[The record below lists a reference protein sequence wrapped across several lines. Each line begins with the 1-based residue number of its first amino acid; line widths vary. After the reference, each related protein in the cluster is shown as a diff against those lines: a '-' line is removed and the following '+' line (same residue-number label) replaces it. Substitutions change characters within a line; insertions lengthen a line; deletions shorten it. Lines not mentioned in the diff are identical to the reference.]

1 MKMKRFL
8 AILLVLA
15 MCLTTLGVVPAMA
28 VEPAA
33 EESDDAISARWT
45 DKNSLSPADQEI
57 TPHEVE
63 GEIPSADGVDLS
75 NDENALKASD
85 IVTVIV
91 ELESEPLADAAMG
104 ELDTFISSPA
114 CLQLEQDLLNEQ
126 ASVRAEIEALT
137 GKTETAS
144 VNGASDLTYSY
155 TTVLNGFSM
164 KLPYG
169 KLDEVRSL
177 NGVKN
182 VWVAEQYSLPEDLSA
197 ADYTISMSSSTGMVG
212 STEANAMG
220 YDGTGTIVAILDTGF
235 MKAHEAFS
243 VMPTNTKYSKDD
255 IASLLQSQSLA
266 SKVTDADSVYINEKA
281 PYGYDYANGDADAEA
296 VGQAHGVHVAGTV
309 AGNNGK
315 DFHGVAPNAQLM
327 IMKIFGDGS
336 GSTSDDIILAG
347 IDDAVKLGADSINMS
362 LGSPAGFT
370 DYGDENE
377 SEEEHLTYYGVYTRA
392 EKAGVNVLVAAGNET
407 SSTMYVTAHSNLT
420 YAEYPDNGIVASP
433 STVAASLSV
442 ASVDNVK
449 FTSTYLMLGEE
460 KIPYNNAVDNATS
473 NPYDILETMDGKTLE
488 YVMVPGL
495 GEEKDFEGLDL
506 TGKIAV
512 VQRGTLNF
520 GTKAENASKAGAVAC
535 IIYDNVS
542 GSLLNAALETYF
554 IPTITITKASSEKLA
569 AAAEKKVS
577 FSKEYYGLVDNPVG
591 GGVSSFSSKGP
602 APDLSIKPEISAPG
616 GGIRSS
622 VLGANNAYEVY
633 SGTSMAT
640 PHMAGEAALLRQYIE
655 KNYPDVKG
663 EALGNLVN
671 SLLMSTAVP
680 SVEPDG
686 TYYPVRR
693 QGAGVANIANAIESG
708 AYLSVEGCK
717 RPKAEVGSSKDG
729 VYTYTA
735 TVHNMTGEAK
745 SYTVDTTA
753 MIETIKVI
761 NGESFASNSNRDLTA
776 DEVTITYTGLDAG
789 NRITAPANGEATFSV
804 KIELTAAG
812 KQAYQDNFPN
822 GSYVEGYTFLTADEG
837 VSLSLPILGFY
848 GDWNSLQV
856 FQGTYDEGPANVTYS
871 VLADVNAALSGNY
884 VGVNNRTDT
893 FARRWMGFGP
903 ARGGRMLLHLS
914 SLLRNSEAYQIT
926 VKNAKGETMW
936 DSGDLG
942 AVRKT
947 YITVTQTGYQAT
959 ATLVQKGWN
968 GRLPGADGS
977 YNAGDWAP
985 EGEYTFSVRGRGVGS
1000 DVDSFQSYSFY
1011 VDNTRPELK
1020 SAELFE
1026 DENGDLKLAVT
1037 VSDNKYLQFLW
1048 VIDSAQQFF
1057 YLEAAEEFKDMKE
1070 GETVRVVLD
1079 ASDLVQ
1085 QLSLKAANPGRV
1097 GIMLGDC
1104 ANNTSTTFI
1113 DIGPQGMEIEPAEIA
1128 VGETK
1133 QLSYKVYPASMQ
1145 DTAFTWTS
1153 SDESVATVNEKGE
1166 VTGLSDGTVCIT
1178 ATAFSR
1184 LSSYC
1189 MVTVGQGV
1197 STERNF
1203 GECENLGEI
1212 FTTADGL
1219 WWKVSGPDT
1228 VVLLPENNKTQNYSG
1243 SYSSMA
1249 EIVVPA
1255 AVSYA
1260 GKTYRVTAIAAEAF
1274 YFNSK
1279 TTSIT
1284 LPEGLETIGNA
1295 AFFFASGLT
1304 SLNLPDS
1311 IRSIGAMA
1319 LNGVSKAPL
1328 TIPASVEFIG
1338 DSAFSGSGV
1347 VDGDLPEGL
1356 TYLGDKA
1363 FSNCTGL
1370 TSITLP
1376 STVET
1381 YGPNIFYGCSNVTYV
1396 ELPQNMEKIPNGLLW
1411 SCTSLKRIYIPSSV
1425 REIGNAAFYSSGIEK
1440 LNLPDGLQEI
1450 EPWAF
1455 CSTKLKEIIIPDSVG
1470 TIGFRAFIYCD
1481 GVENCVVGSGVKE
1494 IGQDAFY
1501 FWNNKFEDQT
1511 GVMHAKTTE
1520 QAKLL
1525 RYSGY
1530 GHEILINGAPYTS
1543 YFGGQFAVDG
1553 ISYMPTSDTTV
1564 RVTAISD
1571 DAKTETFSIP
1581 ATVTNEGDG
1590 RTYAVTE
1597 LADRLLFQNQ
1607 SVLTMLDLPDTIE
1620 KTGDRTFDQMFNV
1633 RTFGKLPANLKS
1645 VGYQSFGY
1653 LGWEMR
1659 LEQQGLI
1666 PAWQTDVLDI
1676 PGSIEFMAQCAFAGN
1691 RYKTINV
1698 GEGITYLSYYSLYGN
1713 KEAKEINL
1721 PSTLK
1726 RVEESA
1732 LYDCRNAKINLP
1744 DSLEY
1749 IGKSA
1754 FAGDLDGETIH
1765 LPENLQYLG
1774 DTAFGTQMY
1783 TADYSSKYW
1792 VGPTTIYLNGSL
1804 SNIGARVFRPD
1815 AKVIAVLNS
1824 QRNKVAGFT
1833 DLNELPTVIW
1843 DGKTDIG
1850 YNDGSCIPEGVT
1862 VTLRGNVTIDGKLCI
1877 EGKLIV
1883 PHDAKLTI
1891 TKDAVILGEDNI
1903 VYEGCKHEHTREI
1916 VVEATCTESGSKTVV
1931 CEDCG
1936 ETLSTEVIPAKG
1948 HSFGDW
1954 TVTKEATCFEDG
1966 EETRTCSVCQAV
1978 ETRPI
1983 FANSDHCPSK
1993 AFSDLDA
2000 DAWYHEGVDYA
2011 LTNGLMNGVG
2021 GGKFEPDGQ
2030 LTRAQLVTVLYRAAG
2045 EPDTGKQVNPFTDVA
2060 DDTWYTKAVIWA
2072 ANNGIVN
2079 GVAKNTFAPD
2089 DSITREQIAAMLY
2102 RYAGAEAAKE
2112 DKLSAFPDA
2121 AKVSDWAKEALNWA
2135 VASGLI
2141 NGVADANGTANLEP
2155 QATATRAQIATILMR
2170 WLEK

>member
-63 GEIPSADGVDLS
+63 GEIPSADEVVLS
-75 NDENALKASD
+75 SDENSLKASD

-91 ELESEPLADAAMG
+91 ELEGEPLADAATG
-104 ELDTFISSPA
+104 EIDTFVSSPA
-114 CLQLEQDLLNEQ
+114 GLQLEQDLLNEQ
-126 ASVRAEIEALT
+126 ASVRAEIEART

-197 ADYTISMSSSTGMVG
+197 DDYTISMSSSTGMVG

-243 VMPTNTKYSKDD
+243 VMPTNTKYSRDD
-255 IASLLQSQSLA
+255 IASLLQSQTLA

-281 PYGYDYANGDADAEA
+281 PYGYDYANGDTDAEA

-315 DFHGVAPNAQLM
+315 DFFGVAPNAQLM

-347 IDDAVKLGADSINMS
+347 VDDSVKLGADSINMS

-370 DYGDENE
+370 AYGDEDD
-377 SEEEHLTYYGVYTRA
+377 SEESGLTYYGVYTRA

-407 SSTMYVTAHSNLT
+407 ASTMYVTAHSNLT
-420 YAEYPDNGIVASP
+420 YAEYPDNAIVASP
-433 STVAASLSV
+433 STLSASLSV

-512 VQRGTLNF
+512 VQRGGLNF

-554 IPTITITKASSEKLA
+554 IPTITITKVSGEKLA

-577 FSKEYYGLVDNPVG
+577 FSKEYYGLVDNPIG

-602 APDLSIKPEISAPG
+602 APDLTIKPEISAPG

-663 EALGNLVN
+663 EALGDLVN
-671 SLLMSTAVP
+671 SLLMSTASP
-680 SVEPDG
+680 SRELDG

-708 AYLSVEGCK
+708 AYLSVEGSK

-753 MIETIKVI
+753 MIETITVI

-776 DEVTITYTGLDAG
+776 DEVTITYTGLTAD
-789 NRITAPANGEATFSV
+789 NKITAPANGEATFSV

-822 GSYVEGYTFLTADEG
+822 GSYIEGYTFLTADEG
-837 VSLSLPILGFY
+837 VSLSLPVLGFY
-848 GDWNSLQV
+848 GDWNSLKV
-856 FQGTYDEGPANVTYS
+856 FQGTYDEGPANITYS
-871 VLADVNAALSGNY
+871 VLADVNASLSGNY
-884 VGVNNRTDT
+884 VGVNSRTNI

-903 ARGGRMLLHLS
+903 ARGGRTLVHQS
-914 SLLRNSEAYQIT
+914 SLLRNSEVYQIT
-926 VKNAKGETMW
+926 VKNANGDLMW

-942 AVRKT
+942 WARKT
-947 YITVTQTGYQAT
+947 YIVATQTGYQA
-959 ATLVQKGWN
+959 ATTMLRQGWN

-977 YNAGDWAP
+977 YNTGDWAP
-985 EGEYTFSVRGRGVGS
+985 EGEYTFTVRGRAVGS

-1011 VDNTRPELK
+1011 VDNTRPEVK
-1020 SAELFE
+1020 SAELYE
-1026 DENGDLKLAVT
+1026 DENGDLKLALT
-1037 VSDNKYLQFLW
+1037 VSDNKYLQFAW
-1048 VIDSAQQFF
+1048 VIDSAQQYY
-1057 YLEAAEEFKDMKE
+1057 YLEAADEFKDAQE
-1070 GETVRVVLD
+1070 GATVRLVLD

-1085 QLSLKAANPGRV
+1085 QLSLNAANPGRV
-1097 GIMLGDC
+1097 GILISDC
-1104 ANNTSTTFI
+1104 ANNTTTVFV
-1113 DIGPQGMEIEPAEIA
+1113 DIGPQGVEIEPAEIA

-1145 DTAFTWTS
+1145 NIDLEWSS

-1166 VTGLSDGTVCIT
+1166 VTGVSDGTVRIT

-1197 STERNF
+1197 AMERNF

-1228 VVLLPENNKTQNYSG
+1228 VLLLPENNKTQNYSG
-1243 SYSSMA
+1243 SYSAMA

-1255 AVSYA
+1255 TVSYE

-1274 YFNSK
+1274 YFNMK

-1284 LPEGLETIGNA
+1284 LPEGLETIGGS
-1295 AFFFASGLT
+1295 AFFFASGIKTLHI
-1304 SLNLPDS
+1304 PDS
-1311 IRSIGAMA
+1311 VKTIGAMA
-1319 LNGVSKAPL
+1319 FNYVSNAALN
-1328 TIPASVEFIG
+1328 IPASIEFIG

-1347 VDGDLPEGL
+1347 VGGDFPESLNYIGE
-1356 TYLGDKA
+1356 KA
-1363 FSNCTGL
+1363 FLNCTGL
-1370 TSITLP
+1370 TTISLP
-1376 STVET
+1376 TSVEN
-1381 YGPNIFYGCSNVTYV
+1381 YGANIFYGCSNVTYV

-1411 SCTSLKRIYIPSSV
+1411 DCTGLKRIYIPSSV
-1425 REIGNAAFYSSGIEK
+1425 KEIGNAAFYGSGLEK
-1440 LNLPDGLQEI
+1440 LNLPDGLQKI
-1450 EPWAF
+1450 DQWAF
-1455 CSTKLKEIIIPDSVG
+1455 CSTKLKEIIIPDSVEA
-1470 TIGFRAFIYCD
+1470 IEFRAFIYCE

-1501 FWNNKFEDQT
+1501 FWNNKYEDQT
-1511 GVMHAKTTE
+1511 GVMHVKTTE

-1543 YFGGQFAVDG
+1543 YFGSQFAVDG

-1607 SVLTMLDLPDTIE
+1607 SILTMEDLPDTIE

-1633 RTFGKLPANLKS
+1633 RTFRTLPANLKS

-1653 LGWEMR
+1653 LGWER
-1659 LEQQGLI
+1659 QLELNGQI

-1676 PGSIEFMAQCAFAGN
+1676 PGSIEFMDQCAFAGN

-1713 KEAKEINL
+1713 KEATRINL
-1721 PSTLK
+1721 PSTLT
-1726 RVEESA
+1726 RLEESSVA
-1732 LYDCRNAKINLP
+1732 FCDNATVNLP
-1744 DSLEY
+1744 ENLEY
-1749 IGKSA
+1749 IGKQAFNGTPVGEIITLPDNVSFVGDQA
-1754 FAGDLDGETIH
+1754 FAGYVYNAD
-1765 LPENLQYLG
+1765 
-1774 DTAFGTQMY
+1774 Y
-1783 TADYSSKYW
+1783 TAQYW
-1792 VGPTTIYLNGSL
+1792 VGPTTIYLNGKL
-1804 SNIGARVFRPD
+1804 SNIGASVFRPD

-1824 QRNKVAGFT
+1824 QRNMVAGYT
-1833 DLNELPTVIW
+1833 DLDELPTVIW

-1862 VTLRGNVTIDGKLCI
+1862 VTLSGNVTIDGKLCI

-1883 PHDAKLTI
+1883 PHGAKLTI
-1891 TKDAVILGEDNI
+1891 TKNAVIIGEDNI
-1903 VYEGCKHEHTREI
+1903 VYEGCKHEHVKENI
-1916 VVEATCTESGSKTVV
+1916 VPAACTEDGSKTVV

-1936 ETLSTEVIPAKG
+1936 ETLSTEVIPATG

-1966 EETRTCSVCQAV
+1966 EETRTCSVCEYV

-1993 AFSDLDA
+1993 AFTDLDA
-2000 DAWYHEGVDYA
+2000 KAWYHEGVDYA

-2102 RYAGAEAAKE
+2102 RYAGAKAVKE

-2135 VASGLI
+2135 VAGGLI

>member
-63 GEIPSADGVDLS
+63 GEIPSADEVVLS
-75 NDENALKASD
+75 SDENSLKASD

-91 ELESEPLADAAMG
+91 ELEGEPLADAATG
-104 ELDTFISSPA
+104 ELDTFVSSPA
-114 CLQLEQDLLNEQ
+114 GLQLEQDLLNEQ

-164 KLPYG
+164 KIPFG

-197 ADYTISMSSSTGMVG
+197 DDDTISMNSSTGMVG

-281 PYGYDYANGDADAEA
+281 PYGYDYANGDADPEA

-347 IDDAVKLGADSINMS
+347 VDDSVKLGADSINMS

-377 SEEEHLTYYGVYTRA
+377 SEEENLTYYGVYTRA

-407 SSTMYVTAHSNLT
+407 SSTNYNAHNNLT
-420 YAEYPDNGIVASP
+420 YAEYPDNAIVASP
-433 STVAASLSV
+433 STLEASLSV

-449 FTSTYLMLGEE
+449 STSYYMLLGEE
-460 KIPYNNAVDNATS
+460 KLAYNNAVNSASST
-473 NPYDILETMDGKTLE
+473 PYDILDTMDGKTLE

-495 GEEKDFEGLDL
+495 GEEADYEGLDV

-512 VQRGTLNF
+512 VQRGGLNF
-520 GTKAENASKAGAVAC
+520 GTKAENASKAGAAAC
-535 IIYDNVS
+535 IIYDNVN
-542 GSLLNAALETYF
+542 GAIINAALESFF
-554 IPTITITKASSEKLA
+554 IPTVTVTKIAGAKLA
-569 AAAEKKVS
+569 AASEKKVS

-602 APDLSIKPEISAPG
+602 APDLTIKPEISAPG

-622 VLGANNAYEVY
+622 VLGAADAYEVY

-640 PHMAGEAALLRQYIE
+640 PHMAGEAALLHQYLN
-655 KNYPDVKG
+655 KNYPNITG
-663 EALGNLVN
+663 EDLGDLVN

-708 AYLSVEGCK
+708 AYLSVEGSK

-753 MIETIKVI
+753 MIETITVI
-761 NGESFASNSNRDLTA
+761 NGENFASNSNRDLTA
-776 DEVTITYTGLDAG
+776 DEVTITYTGLTAD
-789 NRITAPANGEATFSV
+789 NKITAPANGEATFSV

-848 GDWNSLQV
+848 GDWDSLQV

-871 VLADVNAALSGNY
+871 VLADVNASLSGNY
-884 VGVNNRTDT
+884 VGVNNRTDA

-903 ARGGRMLLHLS
+903 ARGGRTLVHQS

-1000 DVDSFQSYSFY
+1000 DVDDYQSYTFY
-1011 VDNTRPELK
+1011 VDNTKPELK

-1048 VIDSAQQFF
+1048 VIDSAQQYY
-1057 YLEAAEEFKDMKE
+1057 YLEAADEFKDAEE
-1070 GETVRVVLD
+1070 GAAVRVVLD

-1085 QLSLKAANPGRV
+1085 QLSLNAANPGRV
-1097 GIMLGDC
+1097 GILISDC
-1104 ANNTSTTFI
+1104 ANNTTTVFV
-1113 DIGPQGMEIEPAEIA
+1113 DIGPQGVEIEPAEIA

-1145 DTAFTWTS
+1145 DIDLEWSS

-1166 VTGLSDGTVCIT
+1166 VTGVSDGTVRIT

-1197 STERNF
+1197 PTERNF

-1212 FTTADGL
+1212 FTTEDGL

-1228 VVLLPENNKTQNYSG
+1228 VLLLPENNKTQNYSG

-1249 EIVVPA
+1249 EITVPA
-1255 AVSYA
+1255 TVSYA

-1274 YFNSK
+1274 YFNMK

-1284 LPEGLETIGNA
+1284 LPDGLETIGGS
-1295 AFFFASGLT
+1295 AFFFASGIKTLHI
-1304 SLNLPDS
+1304 PDS
-1311 IRSIGAMA
+1311 VKTIGAMA
-1319 LNGVSKAPL
+1319 FNYVSNAALN
-1328 TIPASVEFIG
+1328 IPASIEFIG

-1347 VDGDLPEGL
+1347 VGGDFPESLNYIGE
-1356 TYLGDKA
+1356 KA
-1363 FSNCTGL
+1363 FLNCTGL
-1370 TSITLP
+1370 TTISLP
-1376 STVET
+1376 TSVEN
-1381 YGPNIFYGCSNVTYV
+1381 YGANIFYGCSNVTYV

-1411 SCTSLKRIYIPSSV
+1411 NCTGLKRIYIPSSV
-1425 REIGNAAFYSSGIEK
+1425 REIGNAAFYGSGLEK
-1440 LNLPDGLQEI
+1440 LNLPDGLQKI
-1450 EPWAF
+1450 DQWAF
-1455 CSTKLKEIIIPDSVG
+1455 CSTKLKEIIIPDSVQ
-1470 TIGFRAFIYCD
+1470 TVEYRAFIYCD

-1501 FWNNKFEDQT
+1501 FWNNKYEDQT

-1581 ATVTNEGDG
+1581 ATVTSEGDG

-1653 LGWEMR
+1653 LGWER
-1659 LEQQGLI
+1659 QLELNGQI

-1676 PGSIEFMAQCAFAGN
+1676 PGSIEFMDQCAFAGN

-1698 GEGITYLSYYSLYGN
+1698 GEGITYLSYYALSGN
-1713 KEAKEINL
+1713 KEATRINL
-1721 PSTLK
+1721 PSTLT
-1726 RVEESA
+1726 RLEESSVA
-1732 LYDCRNAKINLP
+1732 FCDNATVNLP
-1744 DSLEY
+1744 ENLEY
-1749 IGKSA
+1749 IGKQAFNGTPVGETITLPDNVSFVGDQA
-1754 FAGDLDGETIH
+1754 FAGYVYNAD
-1765 LPENLQYLG
+1765 
-1774 DTAFGTQMY
+1774 Y
-1783 TADYSSKYW
+1783 TAQYW

-1804 SNIGARVFRPD
+1804 SNIGSNVFRPD

-1824 QRNKVAGFT
+1824 QRNMVAGFT
-1833 DLNELPTVIW
+1833 DLDELPTVIW

-1862 VTLRGNVTIDGKLCI
+1862 VTLSGNVTIDGKLCI

-1903 VYEGCKHEHTREI
+1903 VYEGCKHEHTKEI
-1916 VVEATCTESGSKTVV
+1916 VVEATCTEDGSKTVV

-1954 TVTKEATCFEDG
+1954 TVTKEASCFEDG
-1966 EETRTCSVCQAV
+1966 EESRTCSVCKHV

-1983 FANSDHCPSK
+1983 FANSDNCPSK

-2000 DAWYHEGVDYA
+2000 KAWYHEGVDYA
-2011 LTNGLMNGVG
+2011 LTNSLMNGVG

-2079 GVAKNTFAPD
+2079 GVGKNVFAPD
-2089 DSITREQIAAMLY
+2089 ASITREQIATMLY

-2121 AKVSDWAKEALNWA
+2121 AKTSDWAKEALNWA

-2155 QATATRAQIATILMR
+2155 QSTATRAQIATILMR

>member
-15 MCLTTLGVVPAMA
+15 MCLTTLGVAPAMA

-63 GEIPSADGVDLS
+63 GEIPSADEVVLS
-75 NDENALKASD
+75 SDENSLKASD

-91 ELESEPLADAAMG
+91 ELEGEPLADAATG
-104 ELDTFISSPA
+104 EIDTFVSSPA
-114 CLQLEQDLLNEQ
+114 GLQLEQDLLNEQ

-197 ADYTISMSSSTGMVG
+197 DDYTISMSSSTGMVG

-255 IASLLQSQSLA
+255 IASLLQSQTLA

-281 PYGYDYANGDADAEA
+281 PYGYDYANGDTDAEA

-315 DFHGVAPNAQLM
+315 DFYGVAPNAQLM
-327 IMKIFGDGS
+327 IMKIFGDNS

-347 IDDAVKLGADSINMS
+347 VDDSVKLGADSINMS

-370 DYGDENE
+370 AYGDEDD

-407 SSTMYVTAHSNLT
+407 SSTNYNAHNNLT
-420 YAEYPDNGIVASP
+420 YAEYPDNAIVASP
-433 STVAASLSV
+433 STLEASLSV
-442 ASVDNVK
+442 ASVDNAK
-449 FTSTYLMLGEE
+449 TTSYYMLLGEE
-460 KIPYNNAVDNATS
+460 KLAYNNAVNSATS
-473 NPYDILETMDGKTLE
+473 TPYDILDTMDGKTLE

-495 GEEKDFEGLDL
+495 GEEADYEGLDV

-512 VQRGTLNF
+512 VSRGTINF
-520 GTKAENASKAGAVAC
+520 GAKAENAAKAGAVAC
-535 IIYDNVS
+535 IIYDNVN
-542 GSLLNAALETYF
+542 GAIINAALESFF
-554 IPTITITKASSEKLA
+554 IPTVTVTKIAGAKLA
-569 AAAEKKVS
+569 AASEKKVS
-577 FSKEYYGLVDNPVG
+577 FSKENYGLVDNPIG

-602 APDLSIKPEISAPG
+602 APDLTIKPEISAPG

-663 EALGNLVN
+663 EALGDLVN
-671 SLLMSTAVP
+671 SLLMSTASP
-680 SVEPDG
+680 SRELDG

-708 AYLSVEGCK
+708 AYLSVEGSK

-753 MIETIKVI
+753 MIETITVI
-761 NGESFASNSNRDLTA
+761 NGENFASNSNRDLTA
-776 DEVTITYTGLDAG
+776 DEVTITYTGLTAD
-789 NRITAPANGEATFSV
+789 NKITAPANGEATFSV

-822 GSYVEGYTFLTADEG
+822 GSYVEGFTFLTADEG
-837 VSLSLPILGFY
+837 VSLSLPVLGFY
-848 GDWNSLQV
+848 GDWNSLKV
-856 FQGTYDEGPANVTYS
+856 FQGTYDEGPANITYS

-884 VGVNNRTDT
+884 VGVNSRTDA

-903 ARGGRMLLHLS
+903 ARGGRTLVHQS

-977 YNAGDWAP
+977 YNSGDWAP
-985 EGEYTFSVRGRGVGS
+985 EGDYTFSVRGRGVGS

-1020 SAELFE
+1020 SAELYE
-1026 DENGDLKLAVT
+1026 DENGDLKLALT
-1037 VSDNKYLQFLW
+1037 VSDNKYLQFAW
-1048 VIDSAQQFF
+1048 VIDSAQQYY
-1057 YLEAAEEFKDMKE
+1057 YLEAADEFKDAEE
-1070 GETVRVVLD
+1070 GAAVRVVLD

-1085 QLSLKAANPGRV
+1085 QLSLNAANPGRV

-1145 DTAFTWTS
+1145 DIDLEWSS

-1166 VTGLSDGTVCIT
+1166 VTGVSDGTVRIT

-1197 STERNF
+1197 PTERNF

-1212 FTTADGL
+1212 FTTEDGL

-1228 VVLLPENNKTQNYSG
+1228 VLLLPENNKTQNYSG

-1249 EIVVPA
+1249 EITVPA
-1255 AVSYA
+1255 TVSYA

-1274 YFNSK
+1274 YFNMK
-1279 TTSIT
+1279 TTSVT
-1284 LPEGLETIGNA
+1284 LPDGLETIGGS
-1295 AFFFASGLT
+1295 AFFFASGIKTLHI
-1304 SLNLPDS
+1304 PDS
-1311 IRSIGAMA
+1311 VKTIGAMA
-1319 LNGVSKAPL
+1319 FNYVSNAALN
-1328 TIPASVEFIG
+1328 IPASIEFIG

-1347 VDGDLPEGL
+1347 VGGDFPEGL
-1356 TYLGDKA
+1356 TYIGEKA
-1363 FSNCTGL
+1363 FLNCKGL
-1370 TSITLP
+1370 TAITLP

-1381 YGPNIFYGCSNVTYV
+1381 YGANIFYGCSNVTYV

-1411 SCTSLKRIYIPSSV
+1411 SCTGLKRIYIPSSV
-1425 REIGNAAFYSSGIEK
+1425 REIGNAAFYSSGLEK
-1440 LNLPDGLQEI
+1440 LNLPDGLQKI
-1450 EPWAF
+1450 DQWAF
-1455 CSTKLKEIIIPDSVG
+1455 CSTKLKEIIIPDSVQ
-1470 TIGFRAFIYCD
+1470 TVEYRAFIYCE

-1501 FWNNKFEDQT
+1501 FWNNKYEDQT

-1571 DAKTETFSIP
+1571 DAKTETFAIP

-1676 PGSIEFMAQCAFAGN
+1676 PGSIEFMDQCAFAGN

-1698 GEGITYLSYYSLYGN
+1698 GEGIAYLSYYALSGN
-1713 KEAKEINL
+1713 KEATRINL
-1721 PSTLK
+1721 PSTLT
-1726 RVEESA
+1726 RLEESSVA
-1732 LYDCRNAKINLP
+1732 FCDNATVNLP
-1744 DSLEY
+1744 ENLEY
-1749 IGKSA
+1749 IGKQA
-1754 FAGDLDGETIH
+1754 FNGTPVGETIT
-1765 LPENLQYLG
+1765 LPDNVSFVG
-1774 DTAFGTQMY
+1774 DQAFGAYVYNADY
-1783 TADYSSKYW
+1783 TAQYW

-1804 SNIGARVFRPD
+1804 SNIGSNVFRPD

-1824 QRNKVAGFT
+1824 QRNMVAGFT
-1833 DLNELPTVIW
+1833 DLDELPTVIW

-1862 VTLRGNVTIDGKLCI
+1862 VTLSGNVTIDGKLCI

-1883 PHDAKLTI
+1883 PHGAKLTI

-1903 VYEGCKHEHTREI
+1903 VYEGCKHEHVKENI
-1916 VVEATCTESGSKTVV
+1916 VPATCTEDGSKTVV

-1936 ETLSTEVIPAKG
+1936 ETLSTEVIPATG

-1966 EETRTCSVCQAV
+1966 EESRTCSVCECV

-1983 FANSDHCPSK
+1983 FANSDNCPSK
-1993 AFSDLDA
+1993 AFTDLDA
-2000 DAWYHEGVDYA
+2000 KAWYHEGVDYA

-2021 GGKFEPDGQ
+2021 GGRFEPDGQ

-2060 DDTWYTKAVIWA
+2060 DDAWYTKAVIWA

-2089 DSITREQIAAMLY
+2089 DSITREQIATMLY

-2141 NGVADANGTANLEP
+2141 NGVADANGTASLEP

>member
-63 GEIPSADGVDLS
+63 GEIPSADEVDLS
-75 NDENALKASD
+75 NDENSLKASD

-91 ELESEPLADAAMG
+91 ELEGEPLADAATG
-104 ELDTFISSPA
+104 ELDTFVSSPA
-114 CLQLEQDLLNEQ
+114 GLQLEQDLLNEQ

-197 ADYTISMSSSTGMVG
+197 DDYTISMNSSTGMVG

-255 IASLLQSQSLA
+255 IASLLQSQTLA

-281 PYGYDYANGDADAEA
+281 PYGYDYANGDTDAEA

-315 DFHGVAPNAQLM
+315 DFYGVAPNAQLM
-327 IMKIFGDGS
+327 IMKIFGDNS

-347 IDDAVKLGADSINMS
+347 VDDSVKLGADSINMS

-370 DYGDENE
+370 AYGDEDD

-407 SSTMYVTAHSNLT
+407 SSTNYNAHNNLT
-420 YAEYPDNGIVASP
+420 YAEYPDNAIVASP
-433 STVAASLSV
+433 STLEASLSV
-442 ASVDNVK
+442 ASVDNAK
-449 FTSTYLMLGEE
+449 TTSYYMLLGEE
-460 KIPYNNAVDNATS
+460 KLAYNNAVNSATS
-473 NPYDILETMDGKTLE
+473 TPYDILDTMDGKTLE

-495 GEEKDFEGLDL
+495 GEEADYEGLDV

-512 VQRGTLNF
+512 VQRGGLNF
-520 GTKAENASKAGAVAC
+520 GTKAENASKAGAAAC
-535 IIYDNVS
+535 IIYDNVN
-542 GSLLNAALETYF
+542 GAIINAALESFF
-554 IPTITITKASSEKLA
+554 IPTVTVTKIAGAKLA
-569 AAAEKKVS
+569 AASEKKVS
-577 FSKEYYGLVDNPVG
+577 FSKENYGLVDNPIG

-602 APDLSIKPEISAPG
+602 APDLTIKPEISAPG

-663 EALGNLVN
+663 EALGDLVN
-671 SLLMSTAVP
+671 SLLMSTASP
-680 SVEPDG
+680 SRELDG

-693 QGAGVANIANAIESG
+693 QGAGVANIANAVKSG

-776 DEVTITYTGLDAG
+776 DEVTITYTGLTAD
-789 NRITAPANGEATFSV
+789 NKITAPANGEATFSV

-822 GSYVEGYTFLTADEG
+822 GSYVEGFTFLTADEG
-837 VSLSLPILGFY
+837 VSLSLPVLGFY
-848 GDWNSLQV
+848 GDWNSLKV
-856 FQGTYDEGPANVTYS
+856 FQGTYDEGPANITYS

-884 VGVNNRTDT
+884 VGVNSRTDA

-903 ARGGRMLLHLS
+903 ARGGRTLVHQS

-1000 DVDSFQSYSFY
+1000 DVDDYQSYTFY
-1011 VDNTRPELK
+1011 VDNTKPELK

-1048 VIDSAQQFF
+1048 VIDSAQQYF
-1057 YLEAAEEFKDMKE
+1057 YLEAAEEFKDAKE
-1070 GETVRVVLD
+1070 GETVRLVLD

-1113 DIGPQGMEIEPAEIA
+1113 DIGPQGIEIEPTQVG

-1133 QLSYKVYPASMQ
+1133 QLSYKVYPASVQ
-1145 DTAFTWTS
+1145 DIGLEWAS

-1166 VTGLSDGTVCIT
+1166 VTGVSDGTVRIT

-1197 STERNF
+1197 PTERNF

-1212 FTTADGL
+1212 FTTEDGL

-1228 VVLLPENNKTQNYSG
+1228 VLLLPENNKTQNYSG

-1249 EIVVPA
+1249 EITVPA
-1255 AVSYA
+1255 TVSYE

-1274 YFNSK
+1274 YFNMK

-1284 LPEGLETIGNA
+1284 LPEGLETIGGS
-1295 AFFFASGLT
+1295 AFFFASGIKTLHI
-1304 SLNLPDS
+1304 PDS
-1311 IRSIGAMA
+1311 VKTIGSMA
-1319 LNGVSKAPL
+1319 FSGVSNAPL
-1328 TIPASVEFIG
+1328 NIPASIEFIG
-1338 DSAFSGSGV
+1338 DSAFNMSGV
-1347 VDGDLPEGL
+1347 VDGDFPEGL
-1356 TYLGDKA
+1356 TYLGEKA
-1363 FSNCTGL
+1363 FFNCTGL
-1370 TSITLP
+1370 TTISLP

-1381 YGPNIFYGCSNVTYV
+1381 YGPNIFYGCKNVTYV
-1396 ELPQNMEKIPNGLLW
+1396 ELPQDMEKIPNGLLW
-1411 SCTSLKRIYIPSSV
+1411 NCTGLKRIYIPSSV
-1425 REIGNAAFYSSGIEK
+1425 KEIGNAAFYGSGLEK
-1440 LNLPDGLQEI
+1440 LNLPDGLQKI
-1450 EPWAF
+1450 DQWAF
-1455 CSTKLKEIIIPDSVG
+1455 CSTKLKEIIIPDSVE
-1470 TIGFRAFIYCD
+1470 TIEFRAFIYCE
-1481 GVENCVVGSGVKE
+1481 GVTNCYVGSGVKS

-1501 FWNNKFEDQT
+1501 FWNNKYEDQT
-1511 GVMHAKTTE
+1511 GVMHAATTE
-1520 QAKLL
+1520 TAKLL

-1564 RVTAISD
+1564 TVTAISD

-1607 SVLTMLDLPDTIE
+1607 SILTMEDLPDTIE

-1653 LGWEMR
+1653 LGWER
-1659 LEQQGLI
+1659 QLELNGQI

-1676 PGSIEFMAQCAFAGN
+1676 PGSIEFMDQCAFAGN

-1698 GEGITYLSYYSLYGN
+1698 GEGITYLSYYALSGN
-1713 KEAKEINL
+1713 KEATRINL
-1721 PSTLK
+1721 PSTLT
-1726 RVEESA
+1726 RLEESSVA
-1732 LYDCRNAKINLP
+1732 FCDNATVNLP
-1744 DSLEY
+1744 ENLEY
-1749 IGKSA
+1749 IGKQA
-1754 FAGDLDGETIH
+1754 FNGTPVGETIT
-1765 LPENLQYLG
+1765 LPDNVSFVG
-1774 DTAFGTQMY
+1774 DQAFGAYVYNADY
-1783 TADYSSKYW
+1783 TAQYW
-1792 VGPTTIYLNGSL
+1792 VGPTTIYLNGKL

-1833 DLNELPTVIW
+1833 DLDELPTVIW

-1862 VTLRGNVTIDGKLCI
+1862 VTLSGNVTVDGKLCI

-1883 PHDAKLTI
+1883 PFDAKLTI
-1891 TKDAVILGEDNI
+1891 TGNAVIVGEDNI
-1903 VYEGCKHEHTREI
+1903 VYEGCKHEHVKENI
-1916 VVEATCTESGSKTVV
+1916 VPATCTEDGSKTVV

-1936 ETLSTEVIPAKG
+1936 ETISTEVIPATG
-1948 HSFGDW
+1948 HSFGEW

-1983 FANSDHCPSK
+1983 FANSDHCPPK
-1993 AFSDLDA
+1993 AFTDLDA

-2021 GGKFEPDGQ
+2021 GGRFEPDGQ

-2060 DDTWYTKAVIWA
+2060 DDAWYTKAVIWA

-2141 NGVADANGTANLEP
+2141 NGVADANGTASLEP

>member
-63 GEIPSADGVDLS
+63 GEIPSADEVVLS
-75 NDENALKASD
+75 SDENSLKASD

-91 ELESEPLADAAMG
+91 ELEGEPLADAATG
-104 ELDTFISSPA
+104 ELDTFVSSPA
-114 CLQLEQDLLNEQ
+114 GLQLEQDLLNEQ

-137 GKTETAS
+137 GKTGTAS

-164 KLPYG
+164 KIPFG

-197 ADYTISMSSSTGMVG
+197 DDDTISMNSSTGMVG

-281 PYGYDYANGDADAEA
+281 PYGYDYANGDADPEA

-347 IDDAVKLGADSINMS
+347 VDDSVKLGADSINMS

-377 SEEEHLTYYGVYTRA
+377 SEEENLTYYGVYTRA

-407 SSTMYVTAHSNLT
+407 SSTNYNAHNNLT
-420 YAEYPDNGIVASP
+420 YAEYPDNAIVASP
-433 STVAASLSV
+433 STLEASLSV

-449 FTSTYLMLGEE
+449 STSYYMLLGEE
-460 KIPYNNAVDNATS
+460 KLAYNNAVNSASST
-473 NPYDILETMDGKTLE
+473 PYDILDTMDGKTLE

-495 GEEKDFEGLDL
+495 GEEADYEGLDV

-512 VQRGTLNF
+512 VQRGGLNF
-520 GTKAENASKAGAVAC
+520 GTKAENASKAGAAAC
-535 IIYDNVS
+535 IIYDNVN
-542 GSLLNAALETYF
+542 GAIINAALESFF
-554 IPTITITKASSEKLA
+554 IPTVTVTKIAGAKLA
-569 AAAEKKVS
+569 AASEKKVS

-602 APDLSIKPEISAPG
+602 APDLTIKPEISAPG

-622 VLGANNAYEVY
+622 VLGAADAYEVY

-640 PHMAGEAALLRQYIE
+640 PHMAGEAALLRQYLN
-655 KNYPDVKG
+655 KNYPNITG
-663 EALGNLVN
+663 EDLGDLVN

-708 AYLSVEGCK
+708 AYLSVEGSK

-753 MIETIKVI
+753 MIETITVI
-761 NGESFASNSNRDLTA
+761 NGENFASNSNRDLTA
-776 DEVTITYTGLDAG
+776 DEVTITYTGLTAD
-789 NRITAPANGEATFSV
+789 NKITAPANGEATFSV

-848 GDWNSLQV
+848 GDWDSLQV

-871 VLADVNAALSGNY
+871 VLADVNASLSGNY
-884 VGVNNRTDT
+884 VGVNNRTDA

-903 ARGGRMLLHLS
+903 ARGGRTLVHQS

-1000 DVDSFQSYSFY
+1000 DVDDYQSYTFY
-1011 VDNTRPELK
+1011 VDNTKPELK

-1048 VIDSAQQFF
+1048 VIDSAQQYY
-1057 YLEAAEEFKDMKE
+1057 YLEAADEFKDAEE
-1070 GETVRVVLD
+1070 GAAVRVVLD

-1085 QLSLKAANPGRV
+1085 QLSLNAANPGRV
-1097 GIMLGDC
+1097 GILISDC
-1104 ANNTSTTFI
+1104 ANNTTTVFV
-1113 DIGPQGMEIEPAEIA
+1113 DIGPQGVEIEPAEIA

-1145 DTAFTWTS
+1145 DIDLEWSS

-1166 VTGLSDGTVCIT
+1166 VTGVSDGTVRIT

-1197 STERNF
+1197 PTERNF

-1212 FTTADGL
+1212 FTTEDGL

-1228 VVLLPENNKTQNYSG
+1228 VLLLPENNKTQNYSG

-1249 EIVVPA
+1249 EITVPA
-1255 AVSYA
+1255 TVSYA

-1274 YFNSK
+1274 YFNMK

-1284 LPEGLETIGNA
+1284 LPDGLETIGGS
-1295 AFFFASGLT
+1295 AFFFASGIKTLHI
-1304 SLNLPDS
+1304 PDS
-1311 IRSIGAMA
+1311 VKTIGAMA
-1319 LNGVSKAPL
+1319 FNYVSNAALN
-1328 TIPASVEFIG
+1328 IPASIEFIG

-1347 VDGDLPEGL
+1347 VGGDFPESLNYIGE
-1356 TYLGDKA
+1356 KA
-1363 FSNCTGL
+1363 FLNCTGL
-1370 TSITLP
+1370 TTISLP
-1376 STVET
+1376 TSVEN
-1381 YGPNIFYGCSNVTYV
+1381 YGANIFYGCSNVTYV

-1411 SCTSLKRIYIPSSV
+1411 NCTGLKRIYIPSSV
-1425 REIGNAAFYSSGIEK
+1425 REIGNAAFYGSGLEK
-1440 LNLPDGLQEI
+1440 LNLPDGLQKI
-1450 EPWAF
+1450 DQWAF
-1455 CSTKLKEIIIPDSVG
+1455 CSTKLKEIIIPDSVQ
-1470 TIGFRAFIYCD
+1470 TVEYRAFIYCD

-1501 FWNNKFEDQT
+1501 FWNNKYEDQT

-1581 ATVTNEGDG
+1581 ATVTSEGDG

-1653 LGWEMR
+1653 LGWER
-1659 LEQQGLI
+1659 QLELNGQI

-1676 PGSIEFMAQCAFAGN
+1676 PGSIEFMDQCAFAGN

-1698 GEGITYLSYYSLYGN
+1698 GEGITYLSYYALSGN
-1713 KEAKEINL
+1713 KEATRINL
-1721 PSTLK
+1721 PSTLT
-1726 RVEESA
+1726 RLEESSVA
-1732 LYDCRNAKINLP
+1732 FCDNATVNLP
-1744 DSLEY
+1744 ENLEY
-1749 IGKSA
+1749 IGKQAFNGTPVGETITLPDNVSFVGDQA
-1754 FAGDLDGETIH
+1754 FAGYVYNAD
-1765 LPENLQYLG
+1765 
-1774 DTAFGTQMY
+1774 Y
-1783 TADYSSKYW
+1783 TAQYW

-1804 SNIGARVFRPD
+1804 SNIGSNVFRPD

-1824 QRNKVAGFT
+1824 QRNMVAGFT
-1833 DLNELPTVIW
+1833 DLDELPTVIW

-1862 VTLRGNVTIDGKLCI
+1862 VTLSGNVTIDGKLCI

-1903 VYEGCKHEHTREI
+1903 VYEGCKHEHTKEI
-1916 VVEATCTESGSKTVV
+1916 VVEATCTEDGSKTVV

-1954 TVTKEATCFEDG
+1954 TVTKEASCFEDG
-1966 EETRTCSVCQAV
+1966 EESRTCSVCKHV

-1983 FANSDHCPSK
+1983 FANSDNCPSK

-2000 DAWYHEGVDYA
+2000 KAWYHEGVDYA
-2011 LTNGLMNGVG
+2011 LTNSLMNGVG

-2089 DSITREQIAAMLY
+2089 ASIPREQIATMLY

-2135 VASGLI
+2135 VASGLM

>member
-63 GEIPSADGVDLS
+63 GEIPSADEVVLS
-75 NDENALKASD
+75 SDENSLKASD

-91 ELESEPLADAAMG
+91 ELESEPLADAATG
-104 ELDTFISSPA
+104 EIDTFVSSPA
-114 CLQLEQDLLNEQ
+114 GLQLEQDLLNEQ

-169 KLDEVRSL
+169 KLDAVRSL
-177 NGVKN
+177 SGVKRA
-182 VWVAEQYSLPEDLSA
+182 WVAEQYSLPEDLSA
-197 ADYTISMSSSTGMVG
+197 DDDTISMNSSTGMVG

-281 PYGYDYANGDADAEA
+281 PYGYDYANGDTDAEA

-315 DFHGVAPNAQLM
+315 DFYGVAPNAQLM

-347 IDDAVKLGADSINMS
+347 VDDSVKLGADSINMS

-370 DYGDENE
+370 AYGDEDD
-377 SEEEHLTYYGVYTRA
+377 SEESGLTYYGVYTRA

-407 SSTMYVTAHSNLT
+407 SSTNYNAHNNLT
-420 YAEYPDNGIVASP
+420 YAEYPDNAIVASP
-433 STVAASLSV
+433 STLEASLSV

-449 FTSTYLMLGEE
+449 STSYYMLLGEE
-460 KIPYNNAVDNATS
+460 KLAYNNAVNSASST
-473 NPYDILETMDGKTLE
+473 PYDILDTMDGKTLE

-495 GEEKDFEGLDL
+495 GEEADYAGLDV

-512 VQRGTLNF
+512 VSRGTINF
-520 GTKAENASKAGAVAC
+520 GAKAENAAKAGAVAC
-535 IIYDNVS
+535 IIYDNVN
-542 GSLLNAALETYF
+542 GAIINAALESFF
-554 IPTITITKASSEKLA
+554 IPTVTVTKIAGAKLA
-569 AAAEKKVS
+569 AASEKKVS
-577 FSKEYYGLVDNPVG
+577 FSKENYGLVDNPIG

-602 APDLSIKPEISAPG
+602 APDLTIKPEISAPG

-622 VLGANNAYEVY
+622 VLGASDAYEVY

-655 KNYPDVKG
+655 KNYPEVKG

-671 SLLMSTAVP
+671 SLLMSTASP
-680 SVEPDG
+680 SRELDG

-708 AYLSVEGCK
+708 AYLSVEGSK

-753 MIETIKVI
+753 MIETITVI
-761 NGESFASNSNRDLTA
+761 NGENFASNSNRDLTA
-776 DEVTITYTGLDAG
+776 DEVKITYTGLAAG
-789 NRITAPANGEATFSV
+789 NKITAPANGEATFSV

-822 GSYVEGYTFLTADEG
+822 GSYVEGFTFLTADEG
-837 VSLSLPILGFY
+837 VSLSLPVLGFY
-848 GDWNSLQV
+848 GDWNSLKV
-856 FQGTYDEGPANVTYS
+856 FQGTYDEGPANITYS
-871 VLADVNAALSGNY
+871 VLADVNASLSGNY
-884 VGVNNRTDT
+884 VGVNSRTDA

-903 ARGGRMLLHLS
+903 ARGGRMLLHVS
-914 SLLRNSEAYQIT
+914 SLLRNSEVYQIT
-926 VKNAKGETMW
+926 VKNANGDLMW

-942 AVRKT
+942 SVRKT
-947 YITVTQTGYQAT
+947 YIVATQTGYQAT
-959 ATLVQKGWN
+959 ATLVQQGWN

-977 YNAGDWAP
+977 YNSGDWAP
-985 EGEYTFSVRGRGVGS
+985 EGDYTFSVCGRGVGS

-1020 SAELFE
+1020 SAELYE
-1026 DENGDLKLAVT
+1026 DENGDLKLALT
-1037 VSDNKYLQFLW
+1037 VSDNKYLQFAW
-1048 VIDSAQQFF
+1048 VIDSAQQYY
-1057 YLEAAEEFKDMKE
+1057 YLEAADEFKDAQE
-1070 GETVRVVLD
+1070 GTTVRLVLD

-1085 QLSLKAANPGRV
+1085 QLALNAANPGRV
-1097 GIMLGDC
+1097 GILISDC
-1104 ANNTSTTFI
+1104 ANNTTTVFV
-1113 DIGPQGMEIEPAEIA
+1113 DIGPQGVEIEPADIA
-1128 VGETK
+1128 VGETR

-1145 DTAFTWTS
+1145 DIDLEWSS

-1166 VTGLSDGTVCIT
+1166 VTGVSDGTVRIT

-1197 STERNF
+1197 AMERNF

-1228 VVLLPENNKTQNYSG
+1228 VLLLPENNKTQNYSG

-1255 AVSYA
+1255 TVSYA

-1274 YFNSK
+1274 YFNMK
-1279 TTSIT
+1279 TTSVT
-1284 LPEGLETIGNA
+1284 LPEGLETIGGS
-1295 AFFFASGLT
+1295 AFFFASGIKALHI
-1304 SLNLPDS
+1304 PDS
-1311 IRSIGAMA
+1311 VKTIGAMA
-1319 LNGVSKAPL
+1319 FNYVSNAALN
-1328 TIPASVEFIG
+1328 IPASIEFIG

-1347 VDGDLPEGL
+1347 VGGDFPESLNYIGE
-1356 TYLGDKA
+1356 KA
-1363 FSNCTGL
+1363 FLNCTGL
-1370 TSITLP
+1370 TTISLP
-1376 STVET
+1376 TSVEN
-1381 YGPNIFYGCSNVTYV
+1381 YGANIFYGCSNVTYV

-1411 SCTSLKRIYIPSSV
+1411 SCTGLKRIYIPSSV
-1425 REIGNAAFYSSGIEK
+1425 KEIGNAAFYGSGLEK
-1440 LNLPDGLQEI
+1440 LNLPDGLQKI
-1450 EPWAF
+1450 DQWAF
-1455 CSTKLKEIIIPDSVG
+1455 CSTKLKEIVIPDSVE
-1470 TIGFRAFIYCD
+1470 TIEFRAFIYCD

-1501 FWNNKFEDQT
+1501 FWNNKYEDQT

-1571 DAKTETFSIP
+1571 DAKTETFAIP

-1597 LADRLLFQNQ
+1597 LADKLLFQNQ
-1607 SVLTMLDLPDTIE
+1607 SILTMEDLPDTIE

-1653 LGWEMR
+1653 LGWER
-1659 LEQQGLI
+1659 QLELNGQI

-1676 PGSIEFMAQCAFAGN
+1676 PGSIEFMDQCAFAGN

-1698 GEGITYLSYYSLYGN
+1698 GEGITYLSYYALSGN

-1862 VTLRGNVTIDGKLCI
+1862 VTLSGNVTIDGKLCI

-1883 PHDAKLTI
+1883 PFDAKLTI

-1903 VYEGCKHEHTREI
+1903 VYEGCKHEHVKENI
-1916 VVEATCTESGSKTVV
+1916 VPATCTESGSKTVV

-1936 ETLSTEVIPAKG
+1936 ETISTEVIPATG
-1948 HSFGDW
+1948 HSFGEW

-1966 EETRTCSVCQAV
+1966 EETRTCSVCKYV

-1983 FANSDHCPSK
+1983 FANSDNCPSK

-2000 DAWYHEGVDYA
+2000 KAWYHEGVDYA

-2060 DDTWYTKAVIWA
+2060 DDAWYTKAVIWA

-2079 GVAKNTFAPD
+2079 GVAKNVFAPD
-2089 DSITREQIAAMLY
+2089 DSIPREQIATMLY

-2121 AKVSDWAKEALNWA
+2121 AKTSDWAKEALNWA

-2141 NGVADANGTANLEP
+2141 NGVADANGTASLEP
-2155 QATATRAQIATILMR
+2155 QSTATRAQIATILMR

>member
-63 GEIPSADGVDLS
+63 GEIPSADEVDLS
-75 NDENALKASD
+75 NDENSLKASD

-91 ELESEPLADAAMG
+91 ELEGEPLADAATG
-104 ELDTFISSPA
+104 ELDTFVSSPA
-114 CLQLEQDLLNEQ
+114 GLQLEQDLLNEQ
-126 ASVRAEIEALT
+126 ASVRAEIEART

-197 ADYTISMSSSTGMVG
+197 DDYTISMNSSTGMVG

-255 IASLLQSQSLA
+255 IASLLQSQTLA

-281 PYGYDYANGDADAEA
+281 PYGYDYANGDTDAEA

-315 DFHGVAPNAQLM
+315 DFYGVAPNAQLM
-327 IMKIFGDGS
+327 IMKIFGDNS

-347 IDDAVKLGADSINMS
+347 VDDSVKLGADSINMS

-407 SSTMYVTAHSNLT
+407 SSTNYNAHNNLT
-420 YAEYPDNGIVASP
+420 YAEYPDNAIVASP
-433 STVAASLSV
+433 STLEASLSV
-442 ASVDNVK
+442 ASVDNAK
-449 FTSTYLMLGEE
+449 TTSYYMLLGEE
-460 KIPYNNAVDNATS
+460 KLAYNNAVNSATS
-473 NPYDILETMDGKTLE
+473 TPYDILDTMDGKTLE

-495 GEEKDFEGLDL
+495 GEEADYEGLDV

-512 VQRGTLNF
+512 VQRGGLNF
-520 GTKAENASKAGAVAC
+520 GTKAENASKAGAAAC
-535 IIYDNVS
+535 IIYDNVN
-542 GSLLNAALETYF
+542 GAIINAALESFF
-554 IPTITITKASSEKLA
+554 IPTVTVTKIAGAKLA
-569 AAAEKKVS
+569 AASEKKVS
-577 FSKEYYGLVDNPVG
+577 FSKENYGLVDNPIG

-602 APDLSIKPEISAPG
+602 APDLTIKPEISAPG

-663 EALGNLVN
+663 EALGDLVN
-671 SLLMSTAVP
+671 SLLMSTASP
-680 SVEPDG
+680 SRELDG

-708 AYLSVEGCK
+708 AYLSVEGSK

-753 MIETIKVI
+753 MIETITVI
-761 NGESFASNSNRDLTA
+761 NGENFASNSNRDLTA
-776 DEVTITYTGLDAG
+776 DEVTITYTGLTAD
-789 NRITAPANGEATFSV
+789 NKITAPANGEATFSV

-822 GSYVEGYTFLTADEG
+822 GSYVEGFTFLTADEG
-837 VSLSLPILGFY
+837 VSLSLPVLGFY
-848 GDWNSLQV
+848 GDWNSLKV
-856 FQGTYDEGPANVTYS
+856 FQGTYDEGPANITYS

-884 VGVNNRTDT
+884 VGVNSRTDA

-903 ARGGRMLLHLS
+903 ARGGRTLVHQS

-977 YNAGDWAP
+977 YNSGDWAP
-985 EGEYTFSVRGRGVGS
+985 EGDYTFSVRGRGVGS
-1000 DVDSFQSYSFY
+1000 NVDDYQSYSFY

-1026 DENGDLKLAVT
+1026 DENGDLKLALT

-1145 DTAFTWTS
+1145 DIDLEWSS

-1166 VTGLSDGTVCIT
+1166 VTGVSDGTVRIT

-1197 STERNF
+1197 PTERNF

-1212 FTTADGL
+1212 FTTEDGL

-1228 VVLLPENNKTQNYSG
+1228 VLLLPENNKTQNYSG

-1249 EIVVPA
+1249 EITVPA
-1255 AVSYA
+1255 TVSYA

-1295 AFFFASGLT
+1295 AFFFARGLT

-1396 ELPQNMEKIPNGLLW
+1396 ELPQNMEKIPSGLLW

-1440 LNLPDGLQEI
+1440 LNLPDGLQKI
-1450 EPWAF
+1450 DQWAF

-1676 PGSIEFMAQCAFAGN
+1676 PGSIEFMDQCAFAGN

-1713 KEAKEINL
+1713 KEATEINL

-1877 EGKLIV
+1877 EGRLVV

-1903 VYEGCKHEHTREI
+1903 VYEGCKHEHVKENI
-1916 VVEATCTESGSKTVV
+1916 VPATCTEDGSKTVV

-1936 ETLSTEVIPAKG
+1936 ETLSTEVIPATG

-1966 EETRTCSVCQAV
+1966 EETRTCSVCKYV

-2000 DAWYHEGVDYA
+2000 KAWYHEGVDYA
-2011 LTNGLMNGVG
+2011 LTNSLMNGVG
-2021 GGKFEPDGQ
+2021 SGKFEPDGQ

-2060 DDTWYTKAVIWA
+2060 DDAWYTKAVIWA

-2089 DSITREQIAAMLY
+2089 DSIPREQIAAMLY

-2121 AKVSDWAKEALNWA
+2121 AKTSDWAKEALNWA

-2141 NGVADANGTANLEP
+2141 NGVADANGTASLEP
-2155 QATATRAQIATILMR
+2155 QSTATRAQIATILMR

>member
-8 AILLVLA
+8 AILLVLV

-45 DKNSLSPADQEI
+45 DKDSLPPADQEI

-63 GEIPSADGVDLS
+63 GEIPPADEVDLS

-91 ELESEPLADAAMG
+91 ELEGEPLADAATG

-114 CLQLEQDLLNEQ
+114 GLQLEQDLLNEQ
-126 ASVRAEIEALT
+126 ASVRAGIEALT

-144 VNGASDLTYSY
+144 VNGAGDLTYSY

-197 ADYTISMSSSTGMVG
+197 DDYTISMNSSTGMIG

-243 VMPTNTKYSKDD
+243 VMPTDTKYSRDD

-266 SKVTDADSVYINEKA
+266 SKVTDVDSVYINEKA
-281 PYGYDYANGDADAEA
+281 PYGYDYANGDADPEA

-327 IMKIFGDGS
+327 IMKIFADNS

-392 EKAGVNVLVAAGNET
+392 EKAGVNVMVAAGNEN
-407 SSTMYVTAHSNLT
+407 SSTYYNNHNNLT
-420 YAEYPDNGIVASP
+420 YAEYPDNAIVASP
-433 STVAASLSV
+433 STLEASLSV
-442 ASVDNVK
+442 ASVDNAK
-449 FTSTYLMLGEE
+449 TTSYYMLLGEE
-460 KIPYNNAVDNATS
+460 KLAYNNAVNSATS
-473 NPYDILETMDGKTLE
+473 TPYDILDTMDGKTLE

-495 GEEKDFEGLDL
+495 GEEADYEGLDV

-512 VQRGTLNF
+512 VQRGGLNF
-520 GTKAENASKAGAVAC
+520 GTKAENASKAGAAAC
-535 IIYDNVS
+535 IIYDNVN
-542 GSLLNAALETYF
+542 GAIINAALESFF
-554 IPTITITKASSEKLA
+554 IPTVTVTKIAGAKLA
-569 AAAEKKVS
+569 AASEKKVS
-577 FSKEYYGLVDNPVG
+577 FSKENYGLVDNPIG

-602 APDLSIKPEISAPG
+602 APDLTIKPEISAPG

-663 EALGNLVN
+663 EALGDLVN
-671 SLLMSTAVP
+671 SLLMSTASP
-680 SVEPDG
+680 SRELDG

-708 AYLSVEGCK
+708 AYLSVEGSK

-753 MIETIKVI
+753 MIETITVI
-761 NGESFASNSNRDLTA
+761 NGENFASNSNRDLTA
-776 DEVTITYTGLDAG
+776 DEVTITYTGLTAD
-789 NRITAPANGEATFSV
+789 NKITAPANGEATFSV

-822 GSYVEGYTFLTADEG
+822 GSYVEGFTFLTADEG
-837 VSLSLPILGFY
+837 VSLSLPVLGFY
-848 GDWNSLQV
+848 GDWNSLKV
-856 FQGTYDEGPANVTYS
+856 FQGTYDEGPANITYS

-884 VGVNNRTDT
+884 VGVNSRTDA

-903 ARGGRMLLHLS
+903 ARGGRTLVHLS

-926 VKNAKGETMW
+926 VKNAKGETRW

-942 AVRKT
+942 SVRKT
-947 YITVTQTGYQAT
+947 YIAVTQSGYQAT
-959 ATLVQKGWN
+959 STLVQKGWN

-1000 DVDSFQSYSFY
+1000 DVDDYQSYTFY
-1011 VDNTRPELK
+1011 VDNTKPELK

-1113 DIGPQGMEIEPAEIA
+1113 DIGPQGIEIEPAQISI
-1128 VGETK
+1128 GQTK

-1145 DTAFTWTS
+1145 DIALEWSS
-1153 SDESVATVNEKGE
+1153 SDDSVATVNEKGE
-1166 VTGLSDGTVCIT
+1166 VTGVSDGTVRIT

-1189 MVTVGQGV
+1189 TVTVGQGV
-1197 STERNF
+1197 KLDRNF
-1203 GECENLGEI
+1203 GEAEHLGEI
-1212 FTTADGL
+1212 FTTEDGL
-1219 WWKVSGPDT
+1219 WYKVSGPDT
-1228 VVLLPENNKTQNYSG
+1228 VMLLPENNNFNNYTG
-1243 SYSSMA
+1243 SYASMP
-1249 EIVVPA
+1249 EVVVPA
-1255 AVSYA
+1255 TVEYE
-1260 GKTYRVTAIAAEAF
+1260 GGTYRVTALSANSF

-1279 TTSIT
+1279 TTSVT
-1284 LPEGLETIGNA
+1284 LPEGLESIGST
-1295 AFFFASGLT
+1295 AFFFARNIKTLHI
-1304 SLNLPDS
+1304 PDS
-1311 IRSIGAMA
+1311 VKTIGSMA
-1319 LNGVSKAPL
+1319 FNGVASAPL
-1328 TIPASVEFIG
+1328 TLPSSLEFIG
-1338 DSAFSGSGV
+1338 DSAFNMSGV
-1347 VDGDLPEGL
+1347 VDGDIPNTV
-1356 TYLGDKA
+1356 TYIGEKA
-1363 FSNCTGL
+1363 FFNCTGL
-1370 TSITLP
+1370 TTISLP
-1376 STVET
+1376 SSVET
-1381 YGPNIFYGCSNVTYV
+1381 YGANIFYGCANVTYV
-1396 ELPQNMEKIPNGLLW
+1396 ELPQDMEKIPSGLLW
-1411 SCTSLKRIYIPSSV
+1411 NCTGLKRIYIPSSV
-1425 REIGNAAFYSSGIEK
+1425 KTIGNAAFYGSGLEK
-1440 LNLPDGLQEI
+1440 LNLPDGLKKIDQ
-1450 EPWAF
+1450 WAF
-1455 CSTKLKEIIIPDSVG
+1455 CSTKLKEIIIPDSVE
-1470 TIGFRAFIYCD
+1470 TIEFRAFIYCE
-1481 GVENCVVGSGVKE
+1481 GVTNCYVGSGVKS

-1501 FWNNKFEDQT
+1501 FWNNKYEDQT
-1511 GVMHAKTTE
+1511 GVMHAATTE
-1520 QAKLL
+1520 TAKLL

-1564 RVTAISD
+1564 AITAISD
-1571 DAKTETFSIP
+1571 DAKTETFAIP

-1590 RTYAVTE
+1590 RTYTVTE
-1597 LADRLLFQNQ
+1597 LSDKLLFQNQ
-1607 SVLTMLDLPDTIE
+1607 SILTMEDLPDTIE

-1633 RTFGKLPANLKS
+1633 RTFGELPANLKY

-1653 LGWEMR
+1653 LGWER
-1659 LEQQGLI
+1659 QLENQGLI
-1666 PAWQTDVLDI
+1666 PTWQTKELNI
-1676 PGSIEFMAQCAFAGN
+1676 PGTIEFMDQCAFAGN
-1691 RYKTINV
+1691 RFETINV
-1698 GEGITYLSYYSLYGN
+1698 GEGITELSYYSLFG
-1713 KEAKEINL
+1713 EAATTINL

-1726 RVEESA
+1726 RINESA
-1732 LYDCRNAKINLP
+1732 IASSSNATVNLP

-1754 FAGDLDGETIH
+1754 FAGTPVGETVH
-1765 LPENLQYLG
+1765 MPENLTYIG
-1774 DTAFGTQMY
+1774 DKAFAANVYNSDY
-1783 TADYSSKYW
+1783 TAKYW
-1792 VGPTTIYLNGSL
+1792 VGPTTVYLNGKL
-1804 SNIGARVFRPD
+1804 DNIGASVFRPD
-1815 AKVIAVLNS
+1815 AKIIAVLNS
-1824 QRNKVAGFT
+1824 QRNMVGGCT
-1833 DLNELPTVIW
+1833 DLDELPTVIW

-1862 VTLRGNVTIDGKLCI
+1862 VTLSGNVTVDGKLCI

-1883 PHDAKLTI
+1883 PFDAKLTI
-1891 TKDAVILGEDNI
+1891 TGNAVIVGEDNI
-1903 VYEGCKHEHTREI
+1903 VYAGCKHEHVKENI
-1916 VVEATCTESGSKTVV
+1916 VPATCTEDGSKTVV

-1936 ETLSTEVIPAKG
+1936 ETISTEVIQATG
-1948 HSFGDW
+1948 HSFGEW

-1993 AFSDLDA
+1993 AFTDLDA

-2021 GGKFEPDGQ
+2021 GGRFEPDGQ

-2060 DDTWYTKAVIWA
+2060 DDAWYTKAVIWA

-2141 NGVADANGTANLEP
+2141 NGVADANGTASLEP

>member
-15 MCLTTLGVVPAMA
+15 MCLSTLGVVPAMA

-45 DKNSLSPADQEI
+45 DKDSLPPADQEI

-63 GEIPSADGVDLS
+63 GEIPSADEVDLS

-91 ELESEPLADAAMG
+91 ELEGEPLADAATG
-104 ELDTFISSPA
+104 ELDTFVSSPA
-114 CLQLEQDLLNEQ
+114 GLQLEQDLLNEQ

-137 GKTETAS
+137 GKNETAS

-169 KLDEVRSL
+169 KLDEIRSL
-177 NGVKN
+177 SGVKN

-197 ADYTISMSSSTGMVG
+197 DDYTISMNSSTGMVG
-212 STEANAMG
+212 STEVNAMG

-243 VMPTNTKYSKDD
+243 VMPTDTKYSKDD

-281 PYGYDYANGDADAEA
+281 PYGYDYANGDADPEA

-327 IMKIFGDGS
+327 IMKIFADNS

-407 SSTMYVTAHSNLT
+407 SSTNYNAHNNLT
-420 YAEYPDNGIVASP
+420 YAEYPDNAIVASP
-433 STVAASLSV
+433 STLEASLSV

-449 FTSTYLMLGEE
+449 STSYYMLLGEE
-460 KIPYNNAVDNATS
+460 KLAYNNAVNSASST
-473 NPYDILETMDGKTLE
+473 PYDILDTMDGKTLE

-495 GEEKDFEGLDL
+495 GEEADYEGLDV

-512 VQRGTLNF
+512 VQRGGLNF
-520 GTKAENASKAGAVAC
+520 GTKAENASKAGAAAC

-542 GSLLNAALETYF
+542 GAIINAALESFF
-554 IPTITITKASSEKLA
+554 IPTVTVTKIAGAKLA
-569 AAAEKKVS
+569 AASEKKVS
-577 FSKEYYGLVDNPVG
+577 FSKENYGLVDNPIG

-602 APDLSIKPEISAPG
+602 APDLTIKPEISAPG

-663 EALGNLVN
+663 EALGDLVN
-671 SLLMSTAVP
+671 SLLMSTASP
-680 SVEPDG
+680 SRELDG

-745 SYTVDTTA
+745 SYTVGTTA

-776 DEVTITYTGLDAG
+776 DEVTITYTGLTAD
-789 NRITAPANGEATFSV
+789 NKITAPANGEATFSV

-822 GSYVEGYTFLTADEG
+822 GSYIEGYTFLTADEG

-848 GDWNSLQV
+848 GDWDSLKV
-856 FQGTYDEGPANVTYS
+856 FQGTYDEGPANITYS
-871 VLADVNAALSGNY
+871 VLADVNASLSGNY

-977 YNAGDWAP
+977 YNSGDWAP
-985 EGEYTFSVRGRGVGS
+985 EGDYTFSVRGRGVGS
-1000 DVDSFQSYSFY
+1000 NVDDYQSYSFY

-1057 YLEAAEEFKDMKE
+1057 YLEAADEFKDAEE
-1070 GETVRVVLD
+1070 GAAVRVVLD

-1097 GIMLGDC
+1097 GILISDC
-1104 ANNTSTTFI
+1104 ANNTTTVFV
-1113 DIGPQGMEIEPAEIA
+1113 DIGPQGVEIEPAEIA

-1212 FTTADGL
+1212 FATEDGL
-1219 WWKVSGPDT
+1219 WWRVSGPDT

-1249 EIVVPA
+1249 EITVPA
-1255 AVSYA
+1255 TVSYE

-1501 FWNNKFEDQT
+1501 FWNNKFEYQT

-1676 PGSIEFMAQCAFAGN
+1676 PGSIEFMDQCAFAGN

-1877 EGKLIV
+1877 EGRLVV

-1936 ETLSTEVIPAKG
+1936 ETLSTEVIPATG

-1966 EETRTCSVCQAV
+1966 EESRTCPVCKYV

-1983 FANSDHCPSK
+1983 FANSDNCPSK

-2000 DAWYHEGVDYA
+2000 KAWYHEGVDYA
-2011 LTNGLMNGVG
+2011 LTNSLMNGVG
-2021 GGKFEPDGQ
+2021 SGKFEPDGQ

-2060 DDTWYTKAVIWA
+2060 DDAWYTKAVIWA

-2079 GVAKNTFAPD
+2079 GVAKNVFAPD
-2089 DSITREQIAAMLY
+2089 ASITREQIAAMLY

-2141 NGVADANGTANLEP
+2141 NGVADANGTASLEP

>member
-45 DKNSLSPADQEI
+45 DQDSLSPADQEI

-63 GEIPSADGVDLS
+63 GEIPSADEVVLS
-75 NDENALKASD
+75 SDENSLKASD

-91 ELESEPLADAAMG
+91 ELEGEPLADAATG
-104 ELDTFISSPA
+104 EIDTFVSSPA

-197 ADYTISMSSSTGMVG
+197 DDYTISMNSSTGMVG

-255 IASLLQSQSLA
+255 IASLLQSQTLA

-281 PYGYDYANGDADAEA
+281 PYGYDYANGDTDAEA

-315 DFHGVAPNAQLM
+315 DFYGVAPNAQLM
-327 IMKIFGDGS
+327 IMKIFGDNS

-347 IDDAVKLGADSINMS
+347 VDDSVKLGADSINMS

-407 SSTMYVTAHSNLT
+407 SSTNYNAHNNLT
-420 YAEYPDNGIVASP
+420 YAEYPDNAIVASP
-433 STVAASLSV
+433 STLEASLSV

-449 FTSTYLMLGEE
+449 STSYYMLLGEE
-460 KIPYNNAVDNATS
+460 KLAYNNAVNSATS
-473 NPYDILETMDGKTLE
+473 TPYDILDTMDGKTLE

-495 GEEKDFEGLDL
+495 GEEADYEGLDV

-512 VQRGTLNF
+512 VQRGGLNF
-520 GTKAENASKAGAVAC
+520 GTKAENASKAGAAAC
-535 IIYDNVS
+535 IIYDNVN
-542 GSLLNAALETYF
+542 GAIINAALESFF
-554 IPTITITKASSEKLA
+554 IPTVTVTKIAGAKLA
-569 AAAEKKVS
+569 AASEKKVS
-577 FSKEYYGLVDNPVG
+577 FSKENYGLVDNPIG

-602 APDLSIKPEISAPG
+602 APDLTIKPEISAPG

-663 EALGNLVN
+663 EALGDLVN
-671 SLLMSTAVP
+671 SLLMSTASP
-680 SVEPDG
+680 SRELDG

-708 AYLSVEGCK
+708 AYLSVEGSK

-753 MIETIKVI
+753 MIETITVI
-761 NGESFASNSNRDLTA
+761 NGENFASNSNRDLTA
-776 DEVTITYTGLDAG
+776 DEVTITYTGLTAD
-789 NRITAPANGEATFSV
+789 NKITAPANGEAIFSV

-822 GSYVEGYTFLTADEG
+822 GSYVEGFTFLTADEG
-837 VSLSLPILGFY
+837 VSLSLPVLGFY
-848 GDWNSLQV
+848 GDWNSLKV
-856 FQGTYDEGPANVTYS
+856 FQGTYDEGPANITYS

-884 VGVNNRTDT
+884 VGVNSRTDT

-942 AVRKT
+942 SVRKT

-1000 DVDSFQSYSFY
+1000 DVDDYQSYTFY
-1011 VDNTRPELK
+1011 VDNTKPELK

-1026 DENGDLKLAVT
+1026 DENGDLKLALT
-1037 VSDNKYLQFLW
+1037 VSDNKYLQFAW
-1048 VIDSAQQFF
+1048 VIDSAQQYY
-1057 YLEAAEEFKDMKE
+1057 YLEAADEFKDAEE
-1070 GETVRVVLD
+1070 GAAVRVVLD

-1097 GIMLGDC
+1097 GILISDC
-1104 ANNTSTTFI
+1104 ANNTTTVFV

-1145 DTAFTWTS
+1145 DTAFTWSS

-1166 VTGLSDGTVCIT
+1166 VTGVSDGTVCIT

-1197 STERNF
+1197 PTERNF

-1228 VVLLPENNKTQNYSG
+1228 VLLLPENNKTQNYSG

-1295 AFFFASGLT
+1295 AFFFARGLT

-1411 SCTSLKRIYIPSSV
+1411 SCTGLKRIYIPSSV

-1440 LNLPDGLQEI
+1440 LNLPDGLQKI
-1450 EPWAF
+1450 DQWAF
-1455 CSTKLKEIIIPDSVG
+1455 CSTKLKEIIIPDSVQ
-1470 TIGFRAFIYCD
+1470 TVEYRAFIYCE

-1501 FWNNKFEDQT
+1501 FWNNKYEDQT

-1581 ATVTNEGDG
+1581 ATVTSEGDG

-1633 RTFGKLPANLKS
+1633 RTFGTLPANLKS

-1653 LGWEMR
+1653 LGWER
-1659 LEQQGLI
+1659 QLELNGQI

-1676 PGSIEFMAQCAFAGN
+1676 PGSIEFMDQCAFAGN

-1698 GEGITYLSYYSLYGN
+1698 GEGIAYLSYYALSGN
-1713 KEAKEINL
+1713 KEATRINL
-1721 PSTLK
+1721 PSTLT
-1726 RVEESA
+1726 RLEESSVA
-1732 LYDCRNAKINLP
+1732 FCDNATVNLP
-1744 DSLEY
+1744 ENLEY
-1749 IGKSA
+1749 IGKQA
-1754 FAGDLDGETIH
+1754 FNGTPVGETIT
-1765 LPENLQYLG
+1765 LPDNVSFVG
-1774 DTAFGTQMY
+1774 DQAFGAYVYNADY
-1783 TADYSSKYW
+1783 TAQYW

-1804 SNIGARVFRPD
+1804 SNIGSNVFRPD

-1824 QRNKVAGFT
+1824 QRNMVAGYT

-1877 EGKLIV
+1877 EGRLVV
-1883 PHDAKLTI
+1883 PHGAKLTI
-1891 TKDAVILGEDNI
+1891 TDNAVIIGEDNI
-1903 VYEGCKHEHTREI
+1903 VYEGCKHEHVKENI
-1916 VVEATCTESGSKTVV
+1916 VPATCTEDGSKTVV

-1983 FANSDHCPSK
+1983 FANSDNCPSK

-2060 DDTWYTKAVIWA
+2060 DDAWYTKAVIWA

-2079 GVAKNTFAPD
+2079 GVAKNVFAPD
-2089 DSITREQIAAMLY
+2089 ASIPREQIAAMLY

-2112 DKLSAFPDA
+2112 DKLSAFPDV

-2155 QATATRAQIATILMR
+2155 QATATRAQIATILVR

>member
-33 EESDDAISARWT
+33 EQSDDAISACWT
-45 DKNSLSPADQEI
+45 DKDNLTPADLEV
-57 TPHEVE
+57 TPHTVE
-63 GEIPSADGVDLS
+63 GEIPDADSQTLPE
-75 NDENALKASD
+75 DENALKASD

-91 ELESEPLADAAMG
+91 ELEAAPLAEAAT
-104 ELDTFISSPA
+104 EDIEKFAASPA
-114 CLQLEQDLLNEQ
+114 GLKLEQELLDEQ
-126 ASVRAEIEALT
+126 AAVRAEIEART

-197 ADYTISMSSSTGMVG
+197 DDYTISMSSSTGMVG

-255 IASLLQSQSLA
+255 IASLLQSQTLA

-281 PYGYDYANGDADAEA
+281 PYGYDYANGDTDAEA

-315 DFHGVAPNAQLM
+315 DFFGVAPNAQLM

-347 IDDAVKLGADSINMS
+347 VDDSVKLGADSINMS

-407 SSTMYVTAHSNLT
+407 SSTNYNAHNNLT
-420 YAEYPDNGIVASP
+420 YAEYPDNAIVASP
-433 STVAASLSV
+433 STLEASLSV

-449 FTSTYLMLGEE
+449 STSYYMLLGEE
-460 KIPYNNAVDNATS
+460 KLAYNNAVNSATS
-473 NPYDILETMDGKTLE
+473 TPYDILDTMDGKTLE

-495 GEEKDFEGLDL
+495 GEEADYEGLDV

-512 VQRGTLNF
+512 VSRGTINF
-520 GTKAENASKAGAVAC
+520 GAKAENAAKAGAVAC
-535 IIYDNVS
+535 IIYDNVN
-542 GSLLNAALETYF
+542 GAIINAALESFF
-554 IPTITITKASSEKLA
+554 IPTVTVTKIAGAKLA
-569 AAAEKKVS
+569 AASEKKVS
-577 FSKEYYGLVDNPVG
+577 FSKENYGLVDNPIG

-602 APDLSIKPEISAPG
+602 APDLTIKPEISAPG

-663 EALGNLVN
+663 EALGDLVN
-671 SLLMSTAVP
+671 SLLMSTASP
-680 SVEPDG
+680 SRELDG

-708 AYLSVEGCK
+708 AYLSVEGSK

-753 MIETIKVI
+753 MIETITVI

-776 DEVTITYTGLDAG
+776 DEVKITYTGLDAG
-789 NRITAPANGEATFSV
+789 NRITAPANGTATFSV

-812 KQAYQDNFPN
+812 KQAYQDSFPN
-822 GSYVEGYTFLTADEG
+822 GSYVEGFTFLTADEG
-837 VSLSLPILGFY
+837 VSLSLPVLGFY
-848 GDWNSLQV
+848 GDWNSLKV
-856 FQGTYDEGPANVTYS
+856 FQGTYDEGPANITYS
-871 VLADVNAALSGNY
+871 VLADVNASLSGNY
-884 VGVNNRTDT
+884 VGVNNRTDA

-903 ARGGRMLLHLS
+903 ARGGRMLLHVS
-914 SLLRNSEAYQIT
+914 SLLRNSEVYQIT
-926 VKNAKGETMW
+926 VKNANGDLMW

-942 AVRKT
+942 SVRKT
-947 YITVTQTGYQAT
+947 YIVATQTGYQAT
-959 ATLVQKGWN
+959 ATLVQQGWN

-977 YNAGDWAP
+977 YNSGDWAP
-985 EGEYTFSVRGRGVGS
+985 EGDYTFSVRGRGVGS

-1011 VDNTRPELK
+1011 VDNTKPELK
-1020 SAELFE
+1020 SAELYE
-1026 DENGDLKLAVT
+1026 DENGDLKLALT
-1037 VSDNKYLQFLW
+1037 VSDNKYLQFAW
-1048 VIDSAQQFF
+1048 IIDSAQQYY
-1057 YLEAAEEFKDMKE
+1057 YLEAADEFKDAEE
-1070 GETVRVVLD
+1070 GATVHLVLD

-1085 QLSLKAANPGRV
+1085 QLSLNAANPGRV
-1097 GIMLGDC
+1097 GILISDC
-1104 ANNTSTTFI
+1104 ANNTTTVFV

-1145 DTAFTWTS
+1145 DIDLEWSS

-1166 VTGLSDGTVCIT
+1166 VTGVSDGTVRIT

-1197 STERNF
+1197 PTERNF

-1212 FTTADGL
+1212 FTTEDGL

-1228 VVLLPENNKTQNYSG
+1228 VLLLPENNKTQNYSG

-1249 EIVVPA
+1249 EITVPA
-1255 AVSYA
+1255 TVSYE

-1274 YFNSK
+1274 YFNMK
-1279 TTSIT
+1279 TTSVT
-1284 LPEGLETIGNA
+1284 LPDGLETIGGS
-1295 AFFFASGLT
+1295 AFFFASGIKTLHI
-1304 SLNLPDS
+1304 PDS
-1311 IRSIGAMA
+1311 VKTIGAMA
-1319 LNGVSKAPL
+1319 FNYVSNAALN
-1328 TIPASVEFIG
+1328 IPASIEFIG

-1347 VDGDLPEGL
+1347 VGGDFPEGL
-1356 TYLGDKA
+1356 TYIGEKA
-1363 FSNCTGL
+1363 FLNCKGL
-1370 TSITLP
+1370 TAITLP

-1381 YGPNIFYGCSNVTYV
+1381 YGANIFYGCSNVTYV

-1411 SCTSLKRIYIPSSV
+1411 SCTGLKRIYIPSSV
-1425 REIGNAAFYSSGIEK
+1425 REIGNAAFYSSGLEK
-1440 LNLPDGLQEI
+1440 LNLPDGLQKI
-1450 EPWAF
+1450 DQWAF
-1455 CSTKLKEIIIPDSVG
+1455 CSTKLKEIIIPDSVQ
-1470 TIGFRAFIYCD
+1470 TVEYRAFIYCD

-1571 DAKTETFSIP
+1571 DAKTETFAIP

-1633 RTFGKLPANLKS
+1633 RTFGTLPANLKY

-1653 LGWEMR
+1653 LGWER
-1659 LEQQGLI
+1659 QLELNGQI

-1676 PGSIEFMAQCAFAGN
+1676 PGSIEFMDQCAFAGN

-1698 GEGITYLSYYSLYGN
+1698 GEGITYLSYYALSGN
-1713 KEAKEINL
+1713 KEATRINL
-1721 PSTLK
+1721 PSTLT
-1726 RVEESA
+1726 RLEESSVA
-1732 LYDCRNAKINLP
+1732 FCDNATVNLP
-1744 DSLEY
+1744 ENLEY
-1749 IGKSA
+1749 IGKQA
-1754 FAGDLDGETIH
+1754 FNGTPVGETIT
-1765 LPENLQYLG
+1765 LPDNVSFVG
-1774 DTAFGTQMY
+1774 DQAFGAYVYNADY
-1783 TADYSSKYW
+1783 TAQYW
-1792 VGPTTIYLNGSL
+1792 VGPTTIYLNGKL

-1833 DLNELPTVIW
+1833 DLDELPTVIW

-1862 VTLRGNVTIDGKLCI
+1862 VTLSGNVTVDGKLCI

-1903 VYEGCKHEHTREI
+1903 VYEGCKHEHVKENI
-1916 VVEATCTESGSKTVV
+1916 VPVSCTEDGSKTVV

-1936 ETLSTEVIPAKG
+1936 ETLSTEVIPATG
-1948 HSFGDW
+1948 HSFGEW

-1966 EETRTCSVCQAV
+1966 EETRTCSVCECV

-1993 AFSDLDA
+1993 AFTDLDA
-2000 DAWYHEGVDYA
+2000 KAWYHEGVDYA

-2021 GGKFEPDGQ
+2021 GGRFEPDGQ

-2079 GVAKNTFAPD
+2079 GVAKNVFAPD
-2089 DSITREQIAAMLY
+2089 ASITREQIATMLY

>member
-177 NGVKN
+177 NGIKN

-197 ADYTISMSSSTGMVG
+197 DDDTISMSSSTGMVG
-212 STEANAMG
+212 STEVNAMG

-243 VMPTNTKYSKDD
+243 VMPTDTKYSRDD

-281 PYGYDYANGDADAEA
+281 PYGYDYANGDADPEA
-296 VGQAHGVHVAGTV
+296 IGQAHGVHVAGTV

-315 DFHGVAPNAQLM
+315 DFYGVAPNAQLM

-347 IDDAVKLGADSINMS
+347 VDDSVKLGADSINMS

-407 SSTMYVTAHSNLT
+407 SSTNYNAHNNLT
-420 YAEYPDNGIVASP
+420 YAEYPDNAIVASP
-433 STVAASLSV
+433 STLEASLSV

-449 FTSTYLMLGEE
+449 STSYYMLLGEE
-460 KIPYNNAVDNATS
+460 KLAYNNAVNSASST
-473 NPYDILETMDGKTLE
+473 PYDILDTMDGKTLE

-495 GEEKDFEGLDL
+495 GEEADYEGLDV

-512 VQRGTLNF
+512 VQRGGLNF
-520 GTKAENASKAGAVAC
+520 GTKAENASKAGAAAC

-542 GSLLNAALETYF
+542 GAIINAALESFF
-554 IPTITITKASSEKLA
+554 IPTVTVTKIAGAKLA
-569 AAAEKKVS
+569 AASEKKVS
-577 FSKEYYGLVDNPVG
+577 FSKENYGLVDNPIG

-602 APDLSIKPEISAPG
+602 APDLTIKPEISAPG

-663 EALGNLVN
+663 EALGDLVN
-671 SLLMSTAVP
+671 SLLMSTASP
-680 SVEPDG
+680 SRELDG

-745 SYTVDTTA
+745 SYTVGTTA

-776 DEVTITYTGLDAG
+776 DEVTITYTGLTAD
-789 NRITAPANGEATFSV
+789 NKITAPANGEATFSV

-822 GSYVEGYTFLTADEG
+822 GSYIEGYTFLTADEG

-848 GDWNSLQV
+848 GDWDSLKV
-856 FQGTYDEGPANVTYS
+856 FQGTYDEGPANITYS
-871 VLADVNAALSGNY
+871 VLADVNASLSGNY

-977 YNAGDWAP
+977 YNSGDWAP
-985 EGEYTFSVRGRGVGS
+985 EGDYTFSVRGRGVGS
-1000 DVDSFQSYSFY
+1000 NVDDYQSYSFY

-1057 YLEAAEEFKDMKE
+1057 YLEAADEFKDAEE
-1070 GETVRVVLD
+1070 GAAVRVVLD

-1097 GIMLGDC
+1097 GILISDC
-1104 ANNTSTTFI
+1104 ANNTTTVFV
-1113 DIGPQGMEIEPAEIA
+1113 DIGPQGVEIEPAEIA

-1145 DTAFTWTS
+1145 DIDLEWSS

-1166 VTGLSDGTVCIT
+1166 VTGVSDGTVRIT

-1197 STERNF
+1197 PTERNF

-1228 VVLLPENNKTQNYSG
+1228 VLLLPENIKTQNYSG

-1249 EIVVPA
+1249 EITVPA
-1255 AVSYA
+1255 TVSYA

-1274 YFNSK
+1274 YFNMK
-1279 TTSIT
+1279 TTSVT
-1284 LPEGLETIGNA
+1284 LPDGLETIGGS
-1295 AFFFASGLT
+1295 AFFFASGIKTLHI
-1304 SLNLPDS
+1304 PDS
-1311 IRSIGAMA
+1311 VKTIGAMA
-1319 LNGVSKAPL
+1319 FNYVSNAALN
-1328 TIPASVEFIG
+1328 IPASIEFIG
-1338 DSAFSGSGV
+1338 DSAFTGSGV
-1347 VDGDLPEGL
+1347 VDGDFPEGL
-1356 TYLGDKA
+1356 TYLGERA
-1363 FSNCTGL
+1363 FMNCTGL
-1370 TSITLP
+1370 TTISLP
-1376 STVET
+1376 TSVEN
-1381 YGPNIFYGCSNVTYV
+1381 YGANIFYGCSNVTYV

-1411 SCTSLKRIYIPSSV
+1411 DCTGLKRIYIPSSV
-1425 REIGNAAFYSSGIEK
+1425 KEIGNAAFYSSGLEK
-1440 LNLPDGLQEI
+1440 LNLPDGLQKI
-1450 EPWAF
+1450 DQWAF
-1455 CSTKLKEIIIPDSVG
+1455 CSTKLKEIIIPDSVQ
-1470 TIGFRAFIYCD
+1470 TVEYRAFIYCD

-1607 SVLTMLDLPDTIE
+1607 SVLTMLDLPDTIK

-1676 PGSIEFMAQCAFAGN
+1676 PGSIEFMDQCAFAGN

-1862 VTLRGNVTIDGKLCI
+1862 VTLSGNVTIDGKLCI

-1903 VYEGCKHEHTREI
+1903 VYEGCKHEHVKENI
-1916 VVEATCTESGSKTVV
+1916 VPATCTEDGSKTVV

-1936 ETLSTEVIPAKG
+1936 ETLSTEVIPATG

-1954 TVTKEATCFEDG
+1954 TVTKEAACFEDG

-1983 FANSDHCPSK
+1983 FANSDNCPSK

-2000 DAWYHEGVDYA
+2000 KAWYHEGVDYA
-2011 LTNGLMNGVG
+2011 LTNSLMNGVG
-2021 GGKFEPDGQ
+2021 SGKFEPDGQ

-2060 DDTWYTKAVIWA
+2060 DDAWYTKAVIWA

-2141 NGVADANGTANLEP
+2141 NGVADANGTASLEP

>member
-197 ADYTISMSSSTGMVG
+197 ADYTISMNSSTGMVG

-235 MKAHEAFS
+235 MKTHEAFS

-281 PYGYDYANGDADAEA
+281 PYGYDYANGDADPEA

-347 IDDAVKLGADSINMS
+347 VDDSVKLGADSINMS

-407 SSTMYVTAHSNLT
+407 SSTNYNAHNNLT
-420 YAEYPDNGIVASP
+420 YAEYPDNAIVASP
-433 STVAASLSV
+433 STLEASLSV

-449 FTSTYLMLGEE
+449 STSYYMLLGEE
-460 KIPYNNAVDNATS
+460 KLAYNNAVNSASST
-473 NPYDILETMDGKTLE
+473 PYDILDTMDGKTLE

-495 GEEKDFEGLDL
+495 GEEADYEGLDV

-512 VQRGTLNF
+512 VQRGGLNF
-520 GTKAENASKAGAVAC
+520 GTKAENASKAGAAAC

-542 GSLLNAALETYF
+542 GAIINAALESFF
-554 IPTITITKASSEKLA
+554 IPTVTVTKIAGAKLA
-569 AAAEKKVS
+569 AASEKKVS
-577 FSKEYYGLVDNPVG
+577 FSKENYGLVDNPIG

-602 APDLSIKPEISAPG
+602 APDLTIKPEISAPG

-663 EALGNLVN
+663 EALGDLVN
-671 SLLMSTAVP
+671 SLLMSTASP
-680 SVEPDG
+680 SRELDG

-745 SYTVDTTA
+745 SYTVGTTA

-776 DEVTITYTGLDAG
+776 DEVTITYTGLTAD
-789 NRITAPANGEATFSV
+789 NKITAPANGEATFSV

-822 GSYVEGYTFLTADEG
+822 GSYIEGYTFLTADEG

-848 GDWNSLQV
+848 GDWDSLKV
-856 FQGTYDEGPANVTYS
+856 FQGTYDEGPANITYS
-871 VLADVNAALSGNY
+871 VLADVNASLSGNY

-977 YNAGDWAP
+977 YNSGDWAP
-985 EGEYTFSVRGRGVGS
+985 EGDYTFSVRGRGVGS
-1000 DVDSFQSYSFY
+1000 NVDDYQSYSFY

-1057 YLEAAEEFKDMKE
+1057 YLEAADEFKDAEE
-1070 GETVRVVLD
+1070 GAAVRVVLD

-1097 GIMLGDC
+1097 GILISDC
-1104 ANNTSTTFI
+1104 ANNTTTVFV
-1113 DIGPQGMEIEPAEIA
+1113 DIGPQGVEIEPAEIA

-1145 DTAFTWTS
+1145 DIDLEWSS

-1166 VTGLSDGTVCIT
+1166 VTGVSDGTVRIT

-1197 STERNF
+1197 PTERNF

-1228 VVLLPENNKTQNYSG
+1228 VLLLPENNKTQNYSG

-1249 EIVVPA
+1249 EITVPA
-1255 AVSYA
+1255 TVSYA

-1274 YFNSK
+1274 YFNMK
-1279 TTSIT
+1279 TTSVT
-1284 LPEGLETIGNA
+1284 LPDGLETIGGS
-1295 AFFFASGLT
+1295 AFFFASGIKTLHI
-1304 SLNLPDS
+1304 PDS
-1311 IRSIGAMA
+1311 VKTIGAMA
-1319 LNGVSKAPL
+1319 FNYVSNAALN
-1328 TIPASVEFIG
+1328 IPASIEFIG
-1338 DSAFSGSGV
+1338 DSAFTGSGV
-1347 VDGDLPEGL
+1347 VDGDFPEGL
-1356 TYLGDKA
+1356 TYLGERA
-1363 FSNCTGL
+1363 FMNCTGL
-1370 TSITLP
+1370 TTISLP
-1376 STVET
+1376 TSVEN
-1381 YGPNIFYGCSNVTYV
+1381 YGANIFYGCSNVTYV

-1411 SCTSLKRIYIPSSV
+1411 DCTGLKRIYIPSSV
-1425 REIGNAAFYSSGIEK
+1425 REIGNAAFYSSGLEK
-1440 LNLPDGLQEI
+1440 LNLPDGLQKI
-1450 EPWAF
+1450 DQWAF
-1455 CSTKLKEIIIPDSVG
+1455 CSTKLKEIIIPDSVQ
-1470 TIGFRAFIYCD
+1470 TVEYRAFIYCD

-1607 SVLTMLDLPDTIE
+1607 SVLTMLDLPDTIK

-1676 PGSIEFMAQCAFAGN
+1676 PGSIEFMDQCAFAGN

-1883 PHDAKLTI
+1883 PHGAKLTI
-1891 TKDAVILGEDNI
+1891 TDNAVIIGEDNI
-1903 VYEGCKHEHTREI
+1903 VYEGCKHEHVKENI
-1916 VVEATCTESGSKTVV
+1916 VPAICTEDGSKTVV

-1936 ETLSTEVIPAKG
+1936 ETLSTEVIPATG
-1948 HSFGDW
+1948 HSFGEW

-1966 EETRTCSVCQAV
+1966 EESRTCPVCKYV

-1993 AFSDLDA
+1993 AFTDLDA
-2000 DAWYHEGVDYA
+2000 KAWYHEGVDYA
-2011 LTNGLMNGVG
+2011 LTNSLMNGVG
-2021 GGKFEPDGQ
+2021 GGRFEPDGQ

-2060 DDTWYTKAVIWA
+2060 DDAWYTKAVIWA

-2079 GVAKNTFAPD
+2079 GVAKNVFAPD
-2089 DSITREQIAAMLY
+2089 ASITREQIATMLY

>member
-63 GEIPSADGVDLS
+63 GEIPSADEVVLS
-75 NDENALKASD
+75 SDENSLKASD

-91 ELESEPLADAAMG
+91 ELEGEPLADAATG
-104 ELDTFISSPA
+104 ELDTFVSSPA
-114 CLQLEQDLLNEQ
+114 GLQLEQDLLNEQ

-164 KLPYG
+164 KIPFG

-197 ADYTISMSSSTGMVG
+197 DDDTISMNSSTGMVG

-281 PYGYDYANGDADAEA
+281 PYGYDYANGDADPEA

-347 IDDAVKLGADSINMS
+347 VDDSVKLGADSINMS

-377 SEEEHLTYYGVYTRA
+377 SEEENLTYYGVYTRA

-407 SSTMYVTAHSNLT
+407 SSTNYNAHNNLT
-420 YAEYPDNGIVASP
+420 YAEYPDNAIVASP
-433 STVAASLSV
+433 STLEASLSV

-449 FTSTYLMLGEE
+449 STSYYMLLGEE
-460 KIPYNNAVDNATS
+460 KLAYNNAVNSASST
-473 NPYDILETMDGKTLE
+473 PYDILDTMDGKTLE

-495 GEEKDFEGLDL
+495 GEEADYEGLDV

-512 VQRGTLNF
+512 VQRGGLNF
-520 GTKAENASKAGAVAC
+520 GTKAENASKAGAAAC
-535 IIYDNVS
+535 IIYDNVN
-542 GSLLNAALETYF
+542 GAIINAALESFF
-554 IPTITITKASSEKLA
+554 IPTVTVTKIAGAKLA
-569 AAAEKKVS
+569 AASEKKVS

-602 APDLSIKPEISAPG
+602 APDLTIKPEISAPG

-622 VLGANNAYEVY
+622 VLGAADAYEVY

-640 PHMAGEAALLRQYIE
+640 PHMAGEAALLRQYLN
-655 KNYPDVKG
+655 KNYPNITG
-663 EALGNLVN
+663 EDLGDLVN

-708 AYLSVEGCK
+708 AYLSVEGSK

-753 MIETIKVI
+753 MIETITVI
-761 NGESFASNSNRDLTA
+761 NGENFASNSNRDLTA
-776 DEVTITYTGLDAG
+776 DEVTITYTGLTAD
-789 NRITAPANGEATFSV
+789 NKITAPANGEATFSV

-848 GDWNSLQV
+848 GDWDSLQV

-871 VLADVNAALSGNY
+871 VLADVNASLSGNY
-884 VGVNNRTDT
+884 VGVNNRTDA

-903 ARGGRMLLHLS
+903 ARGGRTLVHQS

-1000 DVDSFQSYSFY
+1000 DVDDYQSYTFY
-1011 VDNTRPELK
+1011 VDNTKPELK

-1048 VIDSAQQFF
+1048 VIDSAQQYY
-1057 YLEAAEEFKDMKE
+1057 YLEAADEFKDAEE
-1070 GETVRVVLD
+1070 GAAVRVVLD

-1085 QLSLKAANPGRV
+1085 QLSLNAANPGRV
-1097 GIMLGDC
+1097 GILISDC
-1104 ANNTSTTFI
+1104 ANNTTTVFV
-1113 DIGPQGMEIEPAEIA
+1113 DIGPQGVEIEPAEIA

-1145 DTAFTWTS
+1145 DIDLEWSS

-1166 VTGLSDGTVCIT
+1166 VTGVSDGTVRIT

-1197 STERNF
+1197 PTERNF

-1212 FTTADGL
+1212 FTTEDGL

-1228 VVLLPENNKTQNYSG
+1228 VLLLPENNKTQNYSG

-1249 EIVVPA
+1249 EITVPA
-1255 AVSYA
+1255 TVSYA

-1274 YFNSK
+1274 YFNMK

-1284 LPEGLETIGNA
+1284 LPDGLETIGGS
-1295 AFFFASGLT
+1295 AFFFASGIKTLHI
-1304 SLNLPDS
+1304 PDS
-1311 IRSIGAMA
+1311 VKTIGAMA
-1319 LNGVSKAPL
+1319 FNYVSNAALN
-1328 TIPASVEFIG
+1328 IPASIEFIG

-1347 VDGDLPEGL
+1347 VGGDFPESLNYIGE
-1356 TYLGDKA
+1356 KA
-1363 FSNCTGL
+1363 FLNCTGL
-1370 TSITLP
+1370 TTISLP
-1376 STVET
+1376 TSVEN
-1381 YGPNIFYGCSNVTYV
+1381 YGANIFYGCSNVTYV

-1411 SCTSLKRIYIPSSV
+1411 NCTGLKRIYIPSSV
-1425 REIGNAAFYSSGIEK
+1425 REIGNAAFYGSGLEK
-1440 LNLPDGLQEI
+1440 LNLPDGLQKI
-1450 EPWAF
+1450 DQWAF
-1455 CSTKLKEIIIPDSVG
+1455 CSTKLKEIIIPDSVQ
-1470 TIGFRAFIYCD
+1470 TVEYRAFIYCD

-1501 FWNNKFEDQT
+1501 FWNNKYEDQT

-1581 ATVTNEGDG
+1581 ATVTSEGDG

-1653 LGWEMR
+1653 LGWER
-1659 LEQQGLI
+1659 QLELNGQI

-1676 PGSIEFMAQCAFAGN
+1676 PGSIEFMDQCAFAGN

-1698 GEGITYLSYYSLYGN
+1698 GEGITYLSYYALSGN
-1713 KEAKEINL
+1713 KEATRINL
-1721 PSTLK
+1721 PSTLT
-1726 RVEESA
+1726 RLEESSVA
-1732 LYDCRNAKINLP
+1732 FCDNATVNLP
-1744 DSLEY
+1744 ENLEY
-1749 IGKSA
+1749 IGKQAFNGTPVGETITLPDNVSFVGDQA
-1754 FAGDLDGETIH
+1754 FAGYVYNAD
-1765 LPENLQYLG
+1765 
-1774 DTAFGTQMY
+1774 Y
-1783 TADYSSKYW
+1783 TAQYW

-1804 SNIGARVFRPD
+1804 SNIGSNVFRPD

-1824 QRNKVAGFT
+1824 QRNMVAGFT
-1833 DLNELPTVIW
+1833 DLDELPTVIW

-1862 VTLRGNVTIDGKLCI
+1862 VTLSGNVTIDGKLCI

-1903 VYEGCKHEHTREI
+1903 VYEGCKHEHTKEI
-1916 VVEATCTESGSKTVV
+1916 VVEATCTEDGSKTVV

-1954 TVTKEATCFEDG
+1954 TVTKEASCFEDG
-1966 EETRTCSVCQAV
+1966 EESRTCSVCKHV

-1983 FANSDHCPSK
+1983 FANSDNCPSK

-2000 DAWYHEGVDYA
+2000 KAWYHEGVDYA
-2011 LTNGLMNGVG
+2011 LTNSLMNGVG

-2079 GVAKNTFAPD
+2079 GVGKNVFAPD
-2089 DSITREQIAAMLY
+2089 ASITREQIATMLY

-2121 AKVSDWAKEALNWA
+2121 AKTSDWAKEALNWA

-2155 QATATRAQIATILMR
+2155 QSTATRAQIATILMR

>member
-63 GEIPSADGVDLS
+63 GEIPSADEVDLS

-91 ELESEPLADAAMG
+91 ELESEPLADAATG
-104 ELDTFISSPA
+104 EIDTFVSSPA
-114 CLQLEQDLLNEQ
+114 GLQLEQDLLNEQ

-164 KLPYG
+164 KIPFG

-197 ADYTISMSSSTGMVG
+197 DDYTISMSSSTGMVG

-243 VMPTNTKYSKDD
+243 VMPTNTKYSKND
-255 IASLLQSQSLA
+255 IASLLQSQTLA

-281 PYGYDYANGDADAEA
+281 PYGYDYANGDTDAEA

-315 DFHGVAPNAQLM
+315 DFYGVAPNAQLM

-347 IDDAVKLGADSINMS
+347 VDDSVKLGADSINMS

-370 DYGDENE
+370 VYGDEDD
-377 SEEEHLTYYGVYTRA
+377 SEESGLTYYGVYTRA

-407 SSTMYVTAHSNLT
+407 SSTNYNAHNNLT
-420 YAEYPDNGIVASP
+420 YAEYPDNAIVASP
-433 STVAASLSV
+433 STLEASLSV

-449 FTSTYLMLGEE
+449 STSYYMLLGEE
-460 KIPYNNAVDNATS
+460 KLAYNNAVNSASST
-473 NPYDILETMDGKTLE
+473 PYDILDTMDGKTLE

-495 GEEKDFEGLDL
+495 GEEADYEGLDV

-512 VQRGTLNF
+512 VSRGTINF
-520 GTKAENASKAGAVAC
+520 GAKAENAAKAGAVAC
-535 IIYDNVS
+535 IIYDNVN
-542 GSLLNAALETYF
+542 GAIINAALESFF
-554 IPTITITKASSEKLA
+554 IPTVTVTKIAGAKLA
-569 AAAEKKVS
+569 AASEKKVS
-577 FSKEYYGLVDNPVG
+577 FSKENYGLVDNPIG

-602 APDLSIKPEISAPG
+602 APDLTIKPEISAPG

-655 KNYPDVKG
+655 KNNPDVKG
-663 EALGNLVN
+663 EALGDLVN
-671 SLLMSTAVP
+671 SLLMSTASP
-680 SVEPDG
+680 SRELDG

-708 AYLSVEGCK
+708 AYLSVEGSK

-753 MIETIKVI
+753 MIETITVI
-761 NGESFASNSNRDLTA
+761 NGENFASNSNRDLTA
-776 DEVTITYTGLDAG
+776 DEVKITYTGLDAG
-789 NRITAPANGEATFSV
+789 NRITAPANGTATFSV

-812 KQAYQDNFPN
+812 KQAYADNFPN
-822 GSYVEGYTFLTADEG
+822 GSYVEGFTFLTADEG
-837 VSLSLPILGFY
+837 VSLSLPVLGFY
-848 GDWNSLQV
+848 GDWNSLKV
-856 FQGTYDEGPANVTYS
+856 FQGTYDEGPANITYS

-884 VGVNNRTDT
+884 VGVNSRTDA

-903 ARGGRMLLHLS
+903 ARGGRTLVHQS

-977 YNAGDWAP
+977 YNTGDWAP
-985 EGEYTFSVRGRGVGS
+985 EGDYTFSVRGRGVGS
-1000 DVDSFQSYSFY
+1000 DVDDYQSYTFY

-1020 SAELFE
+1020 SAELYE
-1026 DENGDLKLAVT
+1026 DENGDLKLALT

-1145 DTAFTWTS
+1145 DTAFTWSS

-1166 VTGLSDGTVCIT
+1166 VTGVSDGTVRIT

-1197 STERNF
+1197 PTERNF

-1228 VVLLPENNKTQNYSG
+1228 VLLLPENNKTQNYSG

-1249 EIVVPA
+1249 EITVPA
-1255 AVSYA
+1255 TVSYE

-1274 YFNSK
+1274 YFNMK
-1279 TTSIT
+1279 TTSVT
-1284 LPEGLETIGNA
+1284 LPDGLETIGNS
-1295 AFFFASGLT
+1295 AFFFAMGLT

-1311 IRSIGAMA
+1311 VKSIGTMA

-1338 DSAFSGSGV
+1338 DSAFSSSGV
-1347 VDGDLPEGL
+1347 VGGDFPEGL
-1356 TYLGDKA
+1356 TYIGEKA
-1363 FSNCTGL
+1363 FANCTGL
-1370 TSITLP
+1370 TVITLP

-1381 YGPNIFYGCSNVTYV
+1381 YGANIFYGCSNVTYV

-1411 SCTSLKRIYIPSSV
+1411 NCTGLKRIYIPASV
-1425 REIGNAAFYSSGIEK
+1425 KTIGNAAFYGSGLEK
-1440 LNLPDGLQEI
+1440 LNLPDGLQKI
-1450 EPWAF
+1450 EQWAF
-1455 CSTKLKEIIIPDSVG
+1455 CSTKLKEIIIPDSVE
-1470 TIGFRAFIYCD
+1470 TIEFRAFIYCE

-1501 FWNNKFEDQT
+1501 FWNNKYEDQT

-1581 ATVTNEGDG
+1581 ATVTSEGDG

-1633 RTFGKLPANLKS
+1633 RTFGTLPANLKS

-1653 LGWEMR
+1653 LGWER
-1659 LEQQGLI
+1659 QLELNGQI

-1676 PGSIEFMAQCAFAGN
+1676 PGSIEFMDQCAFAGN

-1698 GEGITYLSYYSLYGN
+1698 GEGIAYLSYYALSGN
-1713 KEAKEINL
+1713 KEATRINL
-1721 PSTLK
+1721 PSTLT
-1726 RVEESA
+1726 RLEESSVA
-1732 LYDCRNAKINLP
+1732 FCDNATVNLP
-1744 DSLEY
+1744 ENLEY
-1749 IGKSA
+1749 IGKQA
-1754 FAGDLDGETIH
+1754 FNGTPVGETIT
-1765 LPENLQYLG
+1765 LPDNVSFVG
-1774 DTAFGTQMY
+1774 DQAFGAYVYNADY
-1783 TADYSSKYW
+1783 TAQYW

-1804 SNIGARVFRPD
+1804 SNIGSNVFRPD

-1824 QRNKVAGFT
+1824 QRNMVAGFT
-1833 DLNELPTVIW
+1833 DLDELPTVIW

-1862 VTLRGNVTIDGKLCI
+1862 VTLSGNVTIDGKLCI

-1883 PHDAKLTI
+1883 PHGAKLTI

-1903 VYEGCKHEHTREI
+1903 VYEGCKHEHVKENI
-1916 VVEATCTESGSKTVV
+1916 VPATCTEDGSKTVV

-1936 ETLSTEVIPAKG
+1936 ETLSTEVIPATG

-1983 FANSDHCPSK
+1983 FANSDNCPSK
-1993 AFSDLDA
+1993 AFTDLDA
-2000 DAWYHEGVDYA
+2000 KAWYHEGVDYA

-2060 DDTWYTKAVIWA
+2060 DDAWYTKAVIWA

>member
-63 GEIPSADGVDLS
+63 GEIPSADEVVLS
-75 NDENALKASD
+75 SDENSLKASD

-91 ELESEPLADAAMG
+91 ELESEPLADAATG
-104 ELDTFISSPA
+104 ELDTFVSSPA
-114 CLQLEQDLLNEQ
+114 GLQLEQDLLNEQ
-126 ASVRAEIEALT
+126 ASVRAEIEART

-197 ADYTISMSSSTGMVG
+197 DDYTISMSSSTGMVG

-243 VMPTNTKYSKDD
+243 VMPTNTKYSRDD
-255 IASLLQSQSLA
+255 IASLLQSQTLA

-281 PYGYDYANGDADAEA
+281 PYGYDYANGDTDAEA

-315 DFHGVAPNAQLM
+315 DFFGVAPNAQLM

-347 IDDAVKLGADSINMS
+347 VDDSVKLGADSINMS

-370 DYGDENE
+370 AYGDEDD

-407 SSTMYVTAHSNLT
+407 SSTNYNAHSNLT
-420 YAEYPDNGIVASP
+420 YAEYPDNAIVASP
-433 STVAASLSV
+433 STLSASLSV

-512 VQRGTLNF
+512 VQRGGLNF

-554 IPTITITKASSEKLA
+554 IPTITITKVSGEKLA

-577 FSKEYYGLVDNPVG
+577 FSKENYGLVDNPIG

-602 APDLSIKPEISAPG
+602 APDLTIKPEISAPG

-640 PHMAGEAALLRQYIE
+640 PHMAGEAALLRQYLN
-655 KNYPDVKG
+655 KNYPNITG
-663 EALGNLVN
+663 EDLGDLVN
-671 SLLMSTAVP
+671 SLLMSTASP
-680 SVEPDG
+680 SRELDG

-708 AYLSVEGCK
+708 AYLSVEGSK

-753 MIETIKVI
+753 MIETITVI
-761 NGESFASNSNRDLTA
+761 NGENFASNSNRDLTA
-776 DEVTITYTGLDAG
+776 DEVTITYTGLTAD
-789 NRITAPANGEATFSV
+789 NKITAPANGEATFSV

-812 KQAYQDNFPN
+812 KQAYRDNFPN
-822 GSYVEGYTFLTADEG
+822 GSYVEGFTFLTADEG
-837 VSLSLPILGFY
+837 VSLSLPVLGFY
-848 GDWNSLQV
+848 GDWNSLKV
-856 FQGTYDEGPANVTYS
+856 FQGTYDEGPANITYS

-884 VGVNNRTDT
+884 VGVNSRTDA

-903 ARGGRMLLHLS
+903 ARGGRTLVHQS

-1000 DVDSFQSYSFY
+1000 DVDDYQSYNFY
-1011 VDNTRPELK
+1011 VDNTKPELK

-1048 VIDSAQQFF
+1048 VIDSAQQYF

-1079 ASDLVQ
+1079 VSDLVQ

-1113 DIGPQGMEIEPAEIA
+1113 DIGPQGIEIEPAQISI
-1128 VGETK
+1128 GQTK

-1145 DTAFTWTS
+1145 DIDLEWSS

-1166 VTGLSDGTVCIT
+1166 VTGVSDGTVRIT

-1197 STERNF
+1197 PTERNF

-1219 WWKVSGPDT
+1219 WYKVSGPDT
-1228 VVLLPENNKTQNYSG
+1228 VLLLPENNKTQNYSG

-1249 EIVVPA
+1249 GITVPA
-1255 AVSYA
+1255 TVSYE

-1274 YFNSK
+1274 YFNMK

-1284 LPEGLETIGNA
+1284 LPEGLETIGGS
-1295 AFFFASGLT
+1295 AFFFASGIKTLHI
-1304 SLNLPDS
+1304 PDS
-1311 IRSIGAMA
+1311 VKTIGAMA
-1319 LNGVSKAPL
+1319 FNYVSNAALN
-1328 TIPASVEFIG
+1328 IPASIEFIG

-1347 VDGDLPEGL
+1347 VGGDFPESLNYIGE
-1356 TYLGDKA
+1356 KA
-1363 FSNCTGL
+1363 FLNCTGL
-1370 TSITLP
+1370 TTISLP
-1376 STVET
+1376 TSVEN
-1381 YGPNIFYGCSNVTYV
+1381 YGANIFYGCSNVTYV

-1411 SCTSLKRIYIPSSV
+1411 NCTGLKRIYIPSSV
-1425 REIGNAAFYSSGIEK
+1425 REIGNAAFYGSGLEK
-1440 LNLPDGLQEI
+1440 LNLPDGLQKI
-1450 EPWAF
+1450 DQWAF
-1455 CSTKLKEIIIPDSVG
+1455 CSTKLKEIIIPDSVQ
-1470 TIGFRAFIYCD
+1470 TVEYRAFIYCE
-1481 GVENCVVGSGVKE
+1481 GVENCVIGSGVKE

-1501 FWNNKFEDQT
+1501 FWMNAYEDQT
-1511 GVMHAKTTE
+1511 GIMHVKTTE

-1633 RTFGKLPANLKS
+1633 RTFGTLPANLKS

-1653 LGWEMR
+1653 LGWER
-1659 LEQQGLI
+1659 QLELNGQI

-1676 PGSIEFMAQCAFAGN
+1676 PGTIEFMDQCAFAGN

-1713 KEAKEINL
+1713 KEATRINL
-1721 PSTLK
+1721 PSTLT
-1726 RVEESA
+1726 RLEENSVA
-1732 LYDCRNAKINLP
+1732 FCDNATVNLP
-1744 DSLEY
+1744 ENLEY
-1749 IGKSA
+1749 IGKQAFNGTPVGEIITLPDNVSFVGDQA
-1754 FAGDLDGETIH
+1754 FAGYVYNAD
-1765 LPENLQYLG
+1765 
-1774 DTAFGTQMY
+1774 Y
-1783 TADYSSKYW
+1783 TAQYW
-1792 VGPTTIYLNGSL
+1792 VGPTTIYLNGKL
-1804 SNIGARVFRPD
+1804 SNIGASVFRPD

-1824 QRNKVAGFT
+1824 QRNMVGGCT
-1833 DLNELPTVIW
+1833 DLDELPTVVW

-1862 VTLRGNVTIDGKLCI
+1862 VTLSGNVTVDGKLCI

-1883 PHDAKLTI
+1883 PFDAKLTI
-1891 TKDAVILGEDNI
+1891 TGNAVIVGEDNI
-1903 VYEGCKHEHTREI
+1903 VYAGCKHEHVKENI
-1916 VVEATCTESGSKTVV
+1916 VPATCTEDGSKTVV

-1936 ETLSTEVIPAKG
+1936 ETISTEVIPATG

-1954 TVTKEATCFEDG
+1954 TVTKETACFEDG

-1983 FANSDHCPSK
+1983 FANPDHCPSK
-1993 AFSDLDA
+1993 AFTDLDA
-2000 DAWYHEGVDYA
+2000 KAWYHEGVDYV

-2045 EPDTGKQVNPFTDVA
+2045 EPDTGKQVNPFTDVP

-2141 NGVADANGTANLEP
+2141 NGVANANGTASLEP

>member
-33 EESDDAISARWT
+33 EEGDDAISARWT
-45 DKNSLSPADQEI
+45 DKDSLPPADQEI

-164 KLPYG
+164 KIPYG
-169 KLDEVRSL
+169 KLGEVRSL

-197 ADYTISMSSSTGMVG
+197 DDDTISMNSSTGMVG

-243 VMPTNTKYSKDD
+243 VMPTDTKYSRDD

-281 PYGYDYANGDADAEA
+281 PYGYDYANGDADPEA
-296 VGQAHGVHVAGTV
+296 IGQAHGVHVAGTV

-327 IMKIFGDGS
+327 IMKIFADNS

-407 SSTMYVTAHSNLT
+407 SSTNYNAHNNLT
-420 YAEYPDNGIVASP
+420 YAEYPDNAIVASP
-433 STVAASLSV
+433 STLEASLSV
-442 ASVDNVK
+442 ASVDNAK
-449 FTSTYLMLGEE
+449 TTSYYMLLGEE
-460 KIPYNNAVDNATS
+460 KLAYNNAVNSATS
-473 NPYDILETMDGKTLE
+473 TPYDILDTMDGKTLE

-495 GEEKDFEGLDL
+495 GEEADYEGLDV

-512 VQRGTLNF
+512 VQRGGLNF
-520 GTKAENASKAGAVAC
+520 GTKAENASKAGAAAC
-535 IIYDNVS
+535 IIYDNVN
-542 GSLLNAALETYF
+542 GAIINAALESFF
-554 IPTITITKASSEKLA
+554 IPTVTVTKIAGAKLA
-569 AAAEKKVS
+569 AASEKKVS
-577 FSKEYYGLVDNPVG
+577 FSKENYGLVDNPIG

-616 GGIRSS
+616 GNILSS
-622 VLGANNAYEVY
+622 VLGAADAYEVY

-640 PHMAGEAALLRQYIE
+640 PHMAGEAALLRQYLN
-655 KNYPDVKG
+655 KNYPNITG
-663 EALGNLVN
+663 EDLGGLVN

-686 TYYPVRR
+686 TYYPIRR

-753 MIETIKVI
+753 MIETITVI

-776 DEVTITYTGLDAG
+776 DEVTITYTGLTDG
-789 NRITAPANGEATFSV
+789 NKITAPANGEATFSV

-812 KQAYQDNFPN
+812 KKAYNDNFPN
-822 GSYVEGYTFLTADEG
+822 GSYVEGFTFLTADEG

-848 GDWNSLQV
+848 GDWDSLQV
-856 FQGTYDEGPANVTYS
+856 FQGTYDEGPANITYS
-871 VLADVNAALSGNY
+871 VLADVNASLSGNY
-884 VGVNNRTDT
+884 VGVNSRTDA

-942 AVRKT
+942 SVRKT
-947 YITVTQTGYQAT
+947 YIVATQTGYQAT
-959 ATLVQKGWN
+959 ATLVQQGWN

-977 YNAGDWAP
+977 YNSGDWAP
-985 EGEYTFSVRGRGVGS
+985 EGDYTFSVRGRGVGS

-1011 VDNTRPELK
+1011 VDNTKPELK

-1026 DENGDLKLAVT
+1026 DENGDLKLALT
-1037 VSDNKYLQFLW
+1037 VSDNKYLQFAW
-1048 VIDSAQQFF
+1048 VIDSAQQYY
-1057 YLEAAEEFKDMKE
+1057 YLEAADEFKDAEE
-1070 GETVRVVLD
+1070 GATVRLVLD

-1085 QLSLKAANPGRV
+1085 QLSLNAANPGRV
-1097 GIMLGDC
+1097 GILISDC
-1104 ANNTSTTFI
+1104 ANNTTTVFV

-1145 DTAFTWTS
+1145 DIDLEWSS

-1166 VTGLSDGTVCIT
+1166 VTGVSDGTVRIT

-1197 STERNF
+1197 PTERNF

-1212 FTTADGL
+1212 FTTEDGL

-1228 VVLLPENNKTQNYSG
+1228 VLLLPENNKTQNYSG

-1249 EIVVPA
+1249 EITVPA
-1255 AVSYA
+1255 TVSYE

-1274 YFNSK
+1274 YFNMK

-1284 LPEGLETIGNA
+1284 LPDGLETIGGS
-1295 AFFFASGLT
+1295 AFFFASGIKTLHI
-1304 SLNLPDS
+1304 PDS
-1311 IRSIGAMA
+1311 VKTIGAMA
-1319 LNGVSKAPL
+1319 FNYVSNAALN
-1328 TIPASVEFIG
+1328 IPASIEFIG

-1347 VDGDLPEGL
+1347 VGGDFPEGL
-1356 TYLGDKA
+1356 TYIGEKA
-1363 FSNCTGL
+1363 FLNCKGL
-1370 TSITLP
+1370 TAITLP

-1381 YGPNIFYGCSNVTYV
+1381 YGANIFYGCSNVTYV

-1440 LNLPDGLQEI
+1440 LNLPDGLQKI
-1450 EPWAF
+1450 DQWAF

-1676 PGSIEFMAQCAFAGN
+1676 PGSIEFMDQCAFAGN

-1903 VYEGCKHEHTREI
+1903 VYEGCKHEHTKEI

-1936 ETLSTEVIPAKG
+1936 ETISTEVIPATG

-1983 FANSDHCPSK
+1983 FANSDNCPSK
-1993 AFSDLDA
+1993 AFTDLDA

-2021 GGKFEPDGQ
+2021 SGKFEPDGQ

-2089 DSITREQIAAMLY
+2089 DSIPREQIATMLY

-2141 NGVADANGTANLEP
+2141 NGVADANGTASLEP

>member
-63 GEIPSADGVDLS
+63 GEIPSADEVVLS
-75 NDENALKASD
+75 SDENSLKASD

-91 ELESEPLADAAMG
+91 ELEGEPLADAATG
-104 ELDTFISSPA
+104 EIDTFVSSPA
-114 CLQLEQDLLNEQ
+114 GLQLEQDLLNEQ
-126 ASVRAEIEALT
+126 ASVRAEIEART

-197 ADYTISMSSSTGMVG
+197 DDYTISMSSSTGMVG

-243 VMPTNTKYSKDD
+243 VMPTNTKYSRDD
-255 IASLLQSQSLA
+255 IASLLQSQTLA

-281 PYGYDYANGDADAEA
+281 PYGYDYANGDTDAEA

-315 DFHGVAPNAQLM
+315 DFFGVAPNAQLM

-347 IDDAVKLGADSINMS
+347 VDDSVKLGADSINMS

-370 DYGDENE
+370 AYGDEDD
-377 SEEEHLTYYGVYTRA
+377 SEESGLTYYGVYTRA

-407 SSTMYVTAHSNLT
+407 SSTNYNAHNNLT
-420 YAEYPDNGIVASP
+420 YAEYPDNAIVASP
-433 STVAASLSV
+433 STLEASLSV

-449 FTSTYLMLGEE
+449 STSYYMLLGEE
-460 KIPYNNAVDNATS
+460 KLAYNNAVNSASST
-473 NPYDILETMDGKTLE
+473 PYDILDTMDGKTLE

-495 GEEKDFEGLDL
+495 GEEADYEGLDV

-512 VQRGTLNF
+512 VSRGTINF
-520 GTKAENASKAGAVAC
+520 GAKAENAAKAGAVAC
-535 IIYDNVS
+535 IIYDNVN
-542 GSLLNAALETYF
+542 GAIINAALESFF
-554 IPTITITKASSEKLA
+554 IPTVTVTKIAGAKLA
-569 AAAEKKVS
+569 AASEKKVS
-577 FSKEYYGLVDNPVG
+577 FSKENYGLVDNPIG

-602 APDLSIKPEISAPG
+602 APDLTIKPEISAPG

-663 EALGNLVN
+663 EALGDLVN
-671 SLLMSTAVP
+671 SLLMSTASP
-680 SVEPDG
+680 SRELDG

-708 AYLSVEGCK
+708 AYLSVEGSK

-753 MIETIKVI
+753 MIETITVI

-776 DEVTITYTGLDAG
+776 DEVTITYTGLTAD
-789 NRITAPANGEATFSV
+789 NKITAPANGTATFSV

-812 KQAYQDNFPN
+812 KQAYQDNFTN
-822 GSYVEGYTFLTADEG
+822 GSYIEGYTFLTADEG
-837 VSLSLPILGFY
+837 VSLSLPVLGFY
-848 GDWNSLQV
+848 GDWNSLKV
-856 FQGTYDEGPANVTYS
+856 FQGTYDEGPANITYS
-871 VLADVNAALSGNY
+871 VLADVNASLSGNY
-884 VGVNNRTDT
+884 VGVNSRTNI

-903 ARGGRMLLHLS
+903 ARGGRTLVHQS
-914 SLLRNSEAYQIT
+914 SLLRNSEVYQIT
-926 VKNAKGETMW
+926 VKNANGDLMW

-942 AVRKT
+942 WARKT
-947 YITVTQTGYQAT
+947 YIVATQTGYQA
-959 ATLVQKGWN
+959 ATTMLRQGWN

-977 YNAGDWAP
+977 YNTGDWAP
-985 EGEYTFSVRGRGVGS
+985 EGEYTFTVRGRAVGS

-1026 DENGDLKLAVT
+1026 DENGDLKLALT
-1037 VSDNKYLQFLW
+1037 VSDNKYLQFAW
-1048 VIDSAQQFF
+1048 VIDSAQQYY
-1057 YLEAAEEFKDMKE
+1057 YLEAADEFKDAQE
-1070 GETVRVVLD
+1070 GATVRLVLD

-1085 QLSLKAANPGRV
+1085 QLALNAANPGRV
-1097 GIMLGDC
+1097 GILISDC
-1104 ANNTSTTFI
+1104 ANNTTTVFV
-1113 DIGPQGMEIEPAEIA
+1113 DIGPQGVEIEPAEIA

-1145 DTAFTWTS
+1145 DIDLEWSS

-1166 VTGLSDGTVCIT
+1166 VTGVSDGTVRIT

-1197 STERNF
+1197 AMERNF

-1228 VVLLPENNKTQNYSG
+1228 VLLLPENNKTQNYSG

-1255 AVSYA
+1255 TVSYA

-1274 YFNSK
+1274 YFNMK
-1279 TTSIT
+1279 TTSVT
-1284 LPEGLETIGNA
+1284 LPEGLETIGGS
-1295 AFFFASGLT
+1295 AFFFASGIKTLHI
-1304 SLNLPDS
+1304 PDS
-1311 IRSIGAMA
+1311 VKTIGAMA
-1319 LNGVSKAPL
+1319 FNYVSNAALN
-1328 TIPASVEFIG
+1328 IPASIEFIG

-1347 VDGDLPEGL
+1347 VGGDFPESLNYIGE
-1356 TYLGDKA
+1356 KA
-1363 FSNCTGL
+1363 FLNCTGL
-1370 TSITLP
+1370 TTISLP
-1376 STVET
+1376 TSVEN
-1381 YGPNIFYGCSNVTYV
+1381 YGANIFYGCSNVTYV

-1411 SCTSLKRIYIPSSV
+1411 NCTGLKRIYIPSSV
-1425 REIGNAAFYSSGIEK
+1425 REIGNAAFYGSGLEK
-1440 LNLPDGLQEI
+1440 LNLPDGLQKI
-1450 EPWAF
+1450 DQWAF
-1455 CSTKLKEIIIPDSVG
+1455 CSTKLKEIVIPDSVE
-1470 TIGFRAFIYCD
+1470 TIEFRAFIYCD

-1501 FWNNKFEDQT
+1501 FWMNAYEDQT
-1511 GVMHAKTTE
+1511 GIMHVKTTE

-1633 RTFGKLPANLKS
+1633 RTFGTLPANLKS

-1653 LGWEMR
+1653 LGWEMQ

-1676 PGSIEFMAQCAFAGN
+1676 PGSIEFMDQCAFAGN

-1698 GEGITYLSYYSLYGN
+1698 GEGITYLSYYALYGN
-1713 KEAKEINL
+1713 GTATEINL

-1732 LYDCRNAKINLP
+1732 LFNCKNAKINLP
-1744 DSLEY
+1744 DSIEY

-1765 LPENLQYLG
+1765 MPENLQYLG
-1774 DTAFGTQMY
+1774 DTAFGAQMY
-1783 TADYSSKYW
+1783 NSDYTAKYW
-1792 VGPTTIYLNGSL
+1792 VGPTTIYLNGKL

-1833 DLNELPTVIW
+1833 DLDELPTVIW

-1862 VTLRGNVTIDGKLCI
+1862 VTLSGNVTVDGKLCI

-1916 VVEATCTESGSKTVV
+1916 VVEATCTEDGSKTVV

-1936 ETLSTEVIPAKG
+1936 ETLSTEVIPATG

-1966 EETRTCSVCQAV
+1966 EETRTCSVCKHV

-2000 DAWYHEGVDYA
+2000 KAWYHEGVDYA
-2011 LTNGLMNGVG
+2011 LTNSLMNGVG
-2021 GGKFEPDGQ
+2021 GGRFEPDGQ

-2079 GVAKNTFAPD
+2079 GVAKNVFAPD
-2089 DSITREQIAAMLY
+2089 ASITREQIATMLY

-2121 AKVSDWAKEALNWA
+2121 AKTSDWAKEALNWA

>member
-45 DKNSLSPADQEI
+45 DKDNLTPADLEV
-57 TPHEVE
+57 TPHTVE
-63 GEIPSADGVDLS
+63 GEIPDADSQTLPE
-75 NDENALKASD
+75 DENALKASD

-91 ELESEPLADAAMG
+91 ELEAAPLAEAAT
-104 ELDTFISSPA
+104 EDIEKFAASPA
-114 CLQLEQDLLNEQ
+114 GLKLEQELLDEQ
-126 ASVRAEIEALT
+126 ADVRAEIEART

-197 ADYTISMSSSTGMVG
+197 DDYTISMSSSTGMVG

-243 VMPTNTKYSKDD
+243 VMPTNTKYSRDD
-255 IASLLQSQSLA
+255 IASLLQSQTLA

-281 PYGYDYANGDADAEA
+281 PYGYDYANGDTDAEA

-315 DFHGVAPNAQLM
+315 DFFGVAPNAQLM

-347 IDDAVKLGADSINMS
+347 VDDSVKLGADSINMS

-370 DYGDENE
+370 AYGDEDD
-377 SEEEHLTYYGVYTRA
+377 SEESGLTYYGVYTRA

-407 SSTMYVTAHSNLT
+407 SSTNYNAHNNLT
-420 YAEYPDNGIVASP
+420 YAEYPDNAIVASP
-433 STVAASLSV
+433 STLEASLSV

-449 FTSTYLMLGEE
+449 STSYYMLLGEE
-460 KIPYNNAVDNATS
+460 KLAYNNAVNSASST
-473 NPYDILETMDGKTLE
+473 PYDILDTMDGKTLE

-495 GEEKDFEGLDL
+495 GEEADYEGLDV

-512 VQRGTLNF
+512 VSRGTINF
-520 GTKAENASKAGAVAC
+520 GAKAENAAKAGAVAC
-535 IIYDNVS
+535 IIYDNVN
-542 GSLLNAALETYF
+542 GAIINAALESFF
-554 IPTITITKASSEKLA
+554 IPTVTVTKIAGAKLA
-569 AAAEKKVS
+569 AASEKKVS
-577 FSKEYYGLVDNPVG
+577 FSEENYGLVDNPIG

-602 APDLSIKPEISAPG
+602 APDLTIKPEISAPG

-663 EALGNLVN
+663 EALGDLVN
-671 SLLMSTAVP
+671 SLLMSTASP
-680 SVEPDG
+680 SRELDG

-745 SYTVDTTA
+745 SYTVGTTA

-776 DEVTITYTGLDAG
+776 DEVTITYTGLTAD
-789 NRITAPANGEATFSV
+789 NKITAPANGEATFSV

-822 GSYVEGYTFLTADEG
+822 GSYIEGYTFLTADEG

-848 GDWNSLQV
+848 GDWDSLKV
-856 FQGTYDEGPANVTYS
+856 FQGTYDEGPANITYS
-871 VLADVNAALSGNY
+871 VLADVNASLSGNY

-977 YNAGDWAP
+977 YNSGDWAP
-985 EGEYTFSVRGRGVGS
+985 EGDYTFSVRGRGVGS
-1000 DVDSFQSYSFY
+1000 NVDDYQSYSFY

-1026 DENGDLKLAVT
+1026 DENGDLKLALT

-1113 DIGPQGMEIEPAEIA
+1113 DIGPQGIEIEPTQVG

-1145 DTAFTWTS
+1145 DIALEWSS
-1153 SDESVATVNEKGE
+1153 SDDSIATVNEKGE
-1166 VTGLSDGTVCIT
+1166 VTGVSDGTVRIT

-1197 STERNF
+1197 KVDRNF
-1203 GECENLGEI
+1203 SEAPHLGEI
-1212 FTTADGL
+1212 FTTEDGL

-1228 VVLLPENNKTQNYSG
+1228 VLLLPENNKTQNYSG

-1249 EIVVPA
+1249 EITVPA
-1255 AVSYA
+1255 TVSYE

-1274 YFNSK
+1274 YFNMK

-1284 LPEGLETIGNA
+1284 LPEGLETIGGS
-1295 AFFFASGLT
+1295 AFFFASGIKTLHI
-1304 SLNLPDS
+1304 PDS
-1311 IRSIGAMA
+1311 VKTIGSMA
-1319 LNGVSKAPL
+1319 FSGVSNAPL
-1328 TIPASVEFIG
+1328 NIPASIEFIG
-1338 DSAFSGSGV
+1338 DSAFNMSGV
-1347 VDGDLPEGL
+1347 VDGDFPEGL
-1356 TYLGDKA
+1356 TYLGEKA
-1363 FSNCTGL
+1363 FFNCTGL
-1370 TSITLP
+1370 TTISLP

-1381 YGPNIFYGCSNVTYV
+1381 YGPNIFYGCKNVTYV
-1396 ELPQNMEKIPNGLLW
+1396 ELPQDMEKIPNGLLW
-1411 SCTSLKRIYIPSSV
+1411 NCTGLKRIYIPSSV
-1425 REIGNAAFYSSGIEK
+1425 KEIGNAAFYGSGLEK
-1440 LNLPDGLQEI
+1440 LNLPDGLQKI
-1450 EPWAF
+1450 DQWAF
-1455 CSTKLKEIIIPDSVG
+1455 CSTKLKEIIIPDSVE
-1470 TIGFRAFIYCD
+1470 TIEFRAFIYCD
-1481 GVENCVVGSGVKE
+1481 GVENCYVGSGVKS

-1501 FWNNKFEDQT
+1501 FWNNKYEDQT
-1511 GVMHAKTTE
+1511 GVMHAATTE

-1543 YFGGQFAVDG
+1543 YFGSQFAVDG

-1564 RVTAISD
+1564 TVTAISD

-1653 LGWEMR
+1653 LGWER
-1659 LEQQGLI
+1659 QLELNGQI

-1676 PGSIEFMAQCAFAGN
+1676 PGSIEFMDQCAFAGN

-1698 GEGITYLSYYSLYGN
+1698 GEGITYLSYYALSGN
-1713 KEAKEINL
+1713 KEATRINL
-1721 PSTLK
+1721 PSTLT
-1726 RVEESA
+1726 RLEESSVA
-1732 LYDCRNAKINLP
+1732 FCDNATVNLP
-1744 DSLEY
+1744 ENLEY
-1749 IGKSA
+1749 IGKQA
-1754 FAGDLDGETIH
+1754 FNGTPVGETIT
-1765 LPENLQYLG
+1765 LPDNVSFVG
-1774 DTAFGTQMY
+1774 DQAFGAYVYNADY
-1783 TADYSSKYW
+1783 TAQYW
-1792 VGPTTIYLNGSL
+1792 VGPTTIYLNGKL
-1804 SNIGARVFRPD
+1804 DNIGASVFRPD
-1815 AKVIAVLNS
+1815 AKIIAVLNS
-1824 QRNKVAGFT
+1824 QRNMVGGCT
-1833 DLNELPTVIW
+1833 DLDELPTVIW

-1862 VTLRGNVTIDGKLCI
+1862 VTLSGNVTVDGKLCI

-1883 PHDAKLTI
+1883 PFDAKLTI
-1891 TKDAVILGEDNI
+1891 TGNAVIVGEDNI
-1903 VYEGCKHEHTREI
+1903 VYAGCKHEHVKENI
-1916 VVEATCTESGSKTVV
+1916 VPATCTEDGSKTVV

-1936 ETLSTEVIPAKG
+1936 ETISTEVIPATG
-1948 HSFGDW
+1948 HSFGEW

-1966 EETRTCSVCQAV
+1966 EETRTCSVCQTV

-1993 AFSDLDA
+1993 AFTDLDA
-2000 DAWYHEGVDYA
+2000 KAWYHEGVDYA

-2021 GGKFEPDGQ
+2021 GGRFEPDGQ

-2060 DDTWYTKAVIWA
+2060 DDAWYTKAVIWA

>member
-63 GEIPSADGVDLS
+63 GEIPSADEVDLS
-75 NDENALKASD
+75 SDENSLKASD

-91 ELESEPLADAAMG
+91 ELEGEPLADAATG
-104 ELDTFISSPA
+104 ELDTFVSSPA
-114 CLQLEQDLLNEQ
+114 GLQLEQDLLNEQ
-126 ASVRAEIEALT
+126 ASVRAEIEART

-164 KLPYG
+164 KIPFG

-197 ADYTISMSSSTGMVG
+197 DDYTISMSSSTGMVG

-243 VMPTNTKYSKDD
+243 VMPTNTKYSRDD
-255 IASLLQSQSLA
+255 IASLLQSQTLA

-281 PYGYDYANGDADAEA
+281 PYGYDYANGDTDAEA

-315 DFHGVAPNAQLM
+315 DFYGVAPNAQLM
-327 IMKIFGDGS
+327 IMKIFGDNS

-347 IDDAVKLGADSINMS
+347 VDDSVKLGADSINMS

-407 SSTMYVTAHSNLT
+407 SSTNYNAHNNLT
-420 YAEYPDNGIVASP
+420 YAEYPDNAIVASP
-433 STVAASLSV
+433 STLEASLSV

-449 FTSTYLMLGEE
+449 STSYYMLLGEE
-460 KIPYNNAVDNATS
+460 KLAYNNAVNSASST
-473 NPYDILETMDGKTLE
+473 PYDILDTMDGKTLE

-495 GEEKDFEGLDL
+495 GEEADYEGLDV

-512 VQRGTLNF
+512 VSRGTINF
-520 GTKAENASKAGAVAC
+520 GAKAENAAKAGAAAC
-535 IIYDNVS
+535 IIYDNVN
-542 GSLLNAALETYF
+542 GAIINAALESFF
-554 IPTITITKASSEKLA
+554 IPTVTVTKIAGAKLA
-569 AAAEKKVS
+569 AASEKKVS
-577 FSKEYYGLVDNPVG
+577 FSKENYGLVDNPIG

-602 APDLSIKPEISAPG
+602 APDLTIKPEISAPG

-663 EALGNLVN
+663 EALGDLVN
-671 SLLMSTAVP
+671 SLLMSTAIP
-680 SVEPDG
+680 SVELDG

-708 AYLSVEGCK
+708 AYLSVEGSK

-753 MIETIKVI
+753 MIETITVI
-761 NGESFASNSNRDLTA
+761 NGENFASNSNRDLTA
-776 DEVTITYTGLDAG
+776 DEVTITYTGLTAD
-789 NRITAPANGEATFSV
+789 NKITAPANGEATFSV

-812 KQAYQDNFPN
+812 KQAYQDSFPN

-837 VSLSLPILGFY
+837 VSLSLPVLGFY
-848 GDWNSLQV
+848 GDWNSLKV
-856 FQGTYDEGPANVTYS
+856 FQGTYDEGPANITYS
-871 VLADVNAALSGNY
+871 VLADVNASLSGNY
-884 VGVNNRTDT
+884 VGVNSRTDA

-903 ARGGRMLLHLS
+903 ARGGRTLLHVS
-914 SLLRNSEAYQIT
+914 SLLRNSEVYQIT

-942 AVRKT
+942 SVRKT
-947 YITVTQTGYQAT
+947 YIVATQTGYQAT
-959 ATLVQKGWN
+959 ATLVQQGWN

-977 YNAGDWAP
+977 YNNGDWAP
-985 EGEYTFSVRGRGVGS
+985 EGDYTFSVRGRGVGS
-1000 DVDSFQSYSFY
+1000 DVDSYQSYTFY
-1011 VDNTRPELK
+1011 VDNTKPELK
-1020 SAELFE
+1020 SAELYE
-1026 DENGDLKLAVT
+1026 DENGDLKLALT
-1037 VSDNKYLQFLW
+1037 VSDNKYLQFAW
-1048 VIDSAQQFF
+1048 IIDSAQQYY
-1057 YLEAAEEFKDMKE
+1057 YLEAADEFKDVEE
-1070 GETVRVVLD
+1070 GAAVRVVLD

-1085 QLSLKAANPGRV
+1085 QLSLNAANPGRV
-1097 GIMLGDC
+1097 GILISDC
-1104 ANNTSTTFI
+1104 ANNTTTVFV
-1113 DIGPQGMEIEPAEIA
+1113 DIGPQGVEIEPAEIA
-1128 VGETK
+1128 VGETR

-1145 DTAFTWTS
+1145 DIDLEWSS

-1166 VTGLSDGTVCIT
+1166 VTGVSDGTVRIT

-1197 STERNF
+1197 PTERNF

-1212 FTTADGL
+1212 FTTEDGL

-1228 VVLLPENNKTQNYSG
+1228 VLLLPENNKTQNYSG

-1249 EIVVPA
+1249 EITVPA
-1255 AVSYA
+1255 TVSYE

-1274 YFNSK
+1274 YFNMK

-1284 LPEGLETIGNA
+1284 LPEGLETIGGS
-1295 AFFFASGLT
+1295 AFFFASGIKTLHI
-1304 SLNLPDS
+1304 PDS
-1311 IRSIGAMA
+1311 VKTIGAMA
-1319 LNGVSKAPL
+1319 FNYVSNAALN
-1328 TIPASVEFIG
+1328 IPASIEFIG

-1347 VDGDLPEGL
+1347 VGGDLPEGL
-1356 TYLGDKA
+1356 TYLGEKA
-1363 FSNCTGL
+1363 FMNCTGL
-1370 TSITLP
+1370 TTISLP
-1376 STVET
+1376 TSVEN
-1381 YGPNIFYGCSNVTYV
+1381 YGANIFYGCSNVTYV

-1411 SCTSLKRIYIPSSV
+1411 DCTGLKRIYIPSSV
-1425 REIGNAAFYSSGIEK
+1425 KEIGNAAFYGSGLEK
-1440 LNLPDGLQEI
+1440 LNLPDGLQKI
-1450 EPWAF
+1450 EQWAF
-1455 CSTKLKEIIIPDSVG
+1455 CSTKLKEIIIPDSVQ
-1470 TIGFRAFIYCD
+1470 TVEYRAFIYCE

-1501 FWNNKFEDQT
+1501 FWNNKYEDQT
-1511 GVMHAKTTE
+1511 GVMHVKTTE

-1543 YFGGQFAVDG
+1543 YFGSQFAVDG

-1571 DAKTETFSIP
+1571 DAKTETFAIP

-1607 SVLTMLDLPDTIE
+1607 SILTMEDLPDTIE

-1653 LGWEMR
+1653 LGWER
-1659 LEQQGLI
+1659 QLELNGQI

-1676 PGSIEFMAQCAFAGN
+1676 PGSIEFMDQCAFAGN

-1713 KEAKEINL
+1713 KEATRINL
-1721 PSTLK
+1721 PSTLT
-1726 RVEESA
+1726 RLEESSVA
-1732 LYDCRNAKINLP
+1732 FCDNATVNLP
-1744 DSLEY
+1744 ENLEY
-1749 IGKSA
+1749 IGKQAFNGTPVGEIITLPDNVSFVGDQA
-1754 FAGDLDGETIH
+1754 FAGYVYNAD
-1765 LPENLQYLG
+1765 
-1774 DTAFGTQMY
+1774 Y
-1783 TADYSSKYW
+1783 TAQYW
-1792 VGPTTIYLNGSL
+1792 VGPTTIYLNGKL
-1804 SNIGARVFRPD
+1804 SNIGASVFRPD

-1824 QRNKVAGFT
+1824 QRNMVAGYT
-1833 DLNELPTVIW
+1833 DLDELPTVIW

-1862 VTLRGNVTIDGKLCI
+1862 VTLSGNVTIDGKLCI

-1883 PHDAKLTI
+1883 PHGAKLTI
-1891 TKDAVILGEDNI
+1891 TDNAVIIGEDNI
-1903 VYEGCKHEHTREI
+1903 VYEGCKHEHVKENI
-1916 VVEATCTESGSKTVV
+1916 VPAACTEDGSKTVV

-1936 ETLSTEVIPAKG
+1936 ETLSTEVIPATG

-1966 EETRTCSVCQAV
+1966 EETRTCSVCEYV

-1993 AFSDLDA
+1993 AFTDLDA
-2000 DAWYHEGVDYA
+2000 KAWYHEGVDYA

-2155 QATATRAQIATILMR
+2155 QSTATRTQIATILMR